1 MTTPPRS
8 PRTVGQRPG
17 SPRRAER
24 PVVARRAE
32 RAPAARRAALALALA
47 LAAAAPAACAPRGA
61 AAPSAAEAPLPA
73 AFGAALEAEIASSA
87 AAAPYLAAIEAA
99 VDAPGDEG
107 ALAAVLASL
116 DALVFGAGTAGGSAP
131 DASAIAFRSREA
143 LPEVAQRLQR
153 AWAFADVA
161 GRGAPAMPFLR
172 GAIAS
177 ALHRIALHVG
187 DEAAAAT
194 WSARRGCANEAALVG
209 PLDAAPLQSLAR
221 PSPVSSAPGAPLA
234 RSYPGIAPFARA
246 VSPIVVRADACAID
260 VDAVSA
266 LQGTRAVVVDLHNP
280 IAQRVSLALASS
292 SAAALE
298 VGGVLAL
305 QRDYAA
311 GGAQVTRLATVEAQ
325 PGTLRVVVRV
335 AQKGDGGAI
344 ELSAFGEN
352 GLPLRARAPR
362 PGAVASATAARPAAV
377 DLAPAPAPGGAPG
390 ERLGPAGV
398 EVAAAALLALGD
410 ARAAERLLDPGGDGR
425 LGLGAAPAPTAAP
438 APAAAP
444 RPPSS
449 AAPAPAAAPRPPSS
463 AAPRSPRLDLLY
475 ARAVRRVGDLPETK
489 VVERTRAAVERVLA
503 AWPASWEAR
512 LYRAELAE
520 RRGGQGEGT
529 MDALRELGVKV
540 APPQGPAG
548 PSAPVVPDADRMV
561 LAELAMVARRAGVTD
576 VAEAAYA
583 RLAAAAPG
591 SPLLAAVDDRVH
603 GRAGVDAVKAACG
616 GGLDRSGNACLGAL
630 LGASGDRAAVL
641 AEIQRLRRLRRAPDA
656 LRDVEL
662 RERVARGDLRGALAV
677 YDAMPPGERVMLE
690 ALGLAAGRGDGRAA
704 RGRLARDRATARD
717 APAAIGPISR
727 ALGLTPDPAPP
738 LEAEGRKL
746 VLEDQA
752 KAFLPGAAV
761 AVLRH
766 VERFTIAPD
775 GLVHYVTYDLRRVS
789 GTTDVAQGA
798 VAFGPLI
805 EGRGMPRLLRRR
817 IHKRDG
823 RILAPDAASNAAQ
836 EHTDLSQLEQGDYIE
851 QVTEGYALPG
861 DSGQLVIDT
870 WDLLPERTSVREA
883 AIEVRRPS
891 SLPLAVWSHPL
902 LGAAEER
909 VEGASKV
916 SVWRLKDQPPRRI
929 EDGVPRMEMGVGV
942 SLGTQ
947 TWSHVAA
954 AIDENLRALSDRDPF
969 MTRWA
974 REAAG
979 PERAPSPALL
989 ERVVAAAGKA
999 VKVAGGAEL
1008 SDFAALMAGGP
1019 QRTTAR
1025 AMIELGQGSRSWVV
1039 YRALRELGVRA
1050 DLAIAETEPFS
1061 SSADFPPHAGRFR
1074 HPLVIARLP
1083 GGDVWI
1089 DADVEGPP
1097 LPPGRISPEL
1107 RGRAAMLPAGEL
1119 VTVAG
1124 TSGETGDEV
1133 DLRLAVDAQG
1143 NATGSF
1149 TILLHGR
1156 AAQALSEAFETVVG
1170 TARREMLRSVVLG
1183 WLPWADVEDVVVS
1196 STEGSWEVALRAAVT
1211 IHGFARPEGKDA
1223 AAWTLPGLEP
1233 VHLAFPRSFAG
1244 TLGATYASRG
1254 ARKSALA
1261 IETALQYHV
1270 RRRIELPEGYAVARA
1285 PEGVRVEHA
1294 GLEASRKGSYGAV
1307 IEEDFAL
1314 SLPTG
1319 TVSTDE
1325 YKAFV
1330 ERVQAVD
1337 SGFMAGIRVAR
1348 PAQPGGGAKA
1358 GAATGA
1364 PKAGA
1369 ATGAPKAGSAAG
1381 AARPQGSEKKP

>member
-1 MTTPPRS
+1 MTTPPQS
-8 PRTVGQRPG
+8 PTNVGQRPG
-17 SPRRAER
+17 SPRRAG
-24 PVVARRAE
+24 RASL
-32 RAPAARRAALALALA
+32 ARRAALGLALA
-47 LAAAAPAACAPRGA
+47 LAGAAPAACAPRGA
-61 AAPSAAEAPLPA
+61 AAPSAVEAPLPA

-107 ALAAVLASL
+107 ALATAVASL

-143 LPEVAQRLQR
+143 LPEVARRLQR
-153 AWAFADVA
+153 AWAFADVS
-161 GRGAPAMPFLR
+161 GRGAPEMPFLR
-172 GAIAS
+172 GALAS

-209 PLDAAPLQSLAR
+209 PLDAAPLQSLTR
-221 PSPVSSAPGAPLA
+221 PSPVSSAKGAPLA
-234 RSYPGIAPFARA
+234 RSYPGIAPFATA

-280 IAQRVSLALASS
+280 VAQRVSLALASS

-298 VGGVLAL
+298 VGGVPAL
-305 QRDYAA
+305 HRDYAA
-311 GGAQVTRLATVEAQ
+311 GGAQVTRFATVEAQ

-335 AQKGDGGAI
+335 AQKRDGGAI

-362 PGAVASATAARPAAV
+362 PGAAATSTAARPAAV
-377 DLAPAPAPGGAPG
+377 SVVPAPSAPG
-390 ERLGPAGV
+390 ERLGPAAV

-410 ARAAERLLDPGGDGR
+410 ARAAERLLDPEGDGR
-425 LGLGAAPAPTAAP
+425 LDQGGAP
-438 APAAAP
+438 APASASSPRAAP
-444 RPPSS
+444 
-449 AAPAPAAAPRPPSS
+449 

-489 VVERTRAAVERVLA
+489 VVERTRAAVDRALA

-529 MDALRELGVKV
+529 MDALRELGVRV
-540 APPQGPAG
+540 APPTGPSG
-548 PSAPVVPDADRMV
+548 PSAPAVPDADRMV
-561 LAELAMVARRAGVTD
+561 LAELAMVAHRAGVTD

-591 SPLLAAVDDRVH
+591 SALLAAVDDRVH

-616 GGLDRSGNACLGAL
+616 GGLDRSGNACLAAL

-690 ALGLAAGRGDGRAA
+690 ALGLAAGRGDVRAA

-717 APAAIGPISR
+717 APAALGPISR

-836 EHTDLSQLEQGDYIE
+836 EHSDLSQLEQGDYIE

-883 AIEVRRPS
+883 TIEVRRPS

-909 VEGASKV
+909 AEGASTV
-916 SVWRLKDQPPRRI
+916 SVWRIQDQPPRRM
-929 EDGVPRMEMGVGV
+929 EDGVPQVEMGVGV

-947 TWSHVAA
+947 TWGHVAA
-954 AIDENLRALSDRDPF
+954 AIDENLRALSDRDPY

-999 VKVAGGAEL
+999 LKVAGGAEL

-1107 RGRAAMLPAGEL
+1107 RGRAAMLPGGEL

-1133 DLRLAVDAQG
+1133 DLRLAVDAHG
-1143 NATGSF
+1143 NASGSF

-1156 AAQALSEAFETVVG
+1156 SAQALSEAFETVVG
-1170 TARREMLRSVVLG
+1170 TARREMLRGVVLG
-1183 WLPWADVEDVVVS
+1183 WLPWADVEDVAVS

-1233 VHLAFPRSFAG
+1233 VHLVFPRAFAG

-1254 ARKSALA
+1254 ARKSALS

-1270 RRRIELPEGYAVARA
+1270 RRRIELPEGYAVQRA

-1294 GLEASRKGSYGAV
+1294 GLEASRKGSYGAA

-1319 TVSTDE
+1319 TVSADE

-1330 ERVQAVD
+1330 GRVQAVD

-1348 PAQPGGGAKA
+1348 PAPAGG
-1358 GAATGA
+1358 GA
-1364 PKAGA
+1364 PKAAGRGPAQPQGA
-1369 ATGAPKAGSAAG
+1369 EK
-1381 AARPQGSEKKP
+1381 RPQGAEKKP

>member
-1 MTTPPRS
+1 MTTHPRS
-8 PRTVGQRPG
+8 PRSGGQRPG
-17 SPRRAER
+17 SPRLAER
-24 PVVARRAE
+24 PLVARR
-32 RAPAARRAALALALA
+32 PLLVARRAALALPLA

-61 AAPSAAEAPLPA
+61 ASPLPADAPLPA
-73 AFGAALEAEIASSA
+73 AFSAALEAEITSSA
-87 AAAPYLAAIEAA
+87 AAAPYLDALDRAVEAPS
-99 VDAPGDEG
+99 DDG
-107 ALAAVLASL
+107 ALATVIASL
-116 DALVFGAGTAGGSAP
+116 DALVFGAGTAGGPDP
-131 DASAIAFRSREA
+131 DAAAIAFRSREA
-143 LPEVAQRLQR
+143 LPEVARRLQR
-153 AWAFADVA
+153 AWAFADVD
-161 GRGAPAMPFLR
+161 GRGAPEMPFVR
-172 GAIAS
+172 GALAS
-177 ALHRIALHVG
+177 ALHRVALFVG

-194 WSARRGCANEAALVG
+194 WSARRGCAGEAALVG
-209 PLDAAPLQSLAR
+209 PLDAAPLHGLAR

-234 RSYPGIAPFARA
+234 RAYPGLAPFAQSA
-246 VSPIVVRADACAID
+246 SPIVVRADACAID
-260 VDAVSA
+260 IDAVSA

-292 SAAALE
+292 SAAVLE
-298 VGGVLAL
+298 VGGVPAL
-305 QRDYAA
+305 HRDYAA
-311 GGAQVTRLATVEAQ
+311 GGAQVTRFATVEAQ

-335 AQKGDGGAI
+335 AQKGDGDAI
-344 ELSAFGEN
+344 ELTAWGEN

-362 PGAVASATAARPAAV
+362 PGAAATASASRPAAV
-377 DLAPAPAPGGAPG
+377 SLALASRGAADQRP
-390 ERLGPAGV
+390 GPANV

-410 ARAAERLLDPGGDGR
+410 ARAAEHLLDPDGDGR
-425 LGLGAAPAPTAAP
+425 LHQSDARP
-438 APAAAP
+438 PAAAP
-444 RPPSS
+444 PP
-449 AAPAPAAAPRPPSS
+449 ATAV
-463 AAPRSPRLDLLY
+463 PRSPRLDLLY
-475 ARAVRRVGDLPETK
+475 ARAIRRVGDLPEAE

-512 LYRAELAE
+512 LYKAELAE
-520 RRGGQGEGT
+520 RRGGRGEGT
-529 MDALRELGVKV
+529 MDALRELGVRV
-540 APPQGPAG
+540 APPGLAG
-548 PSAPVVPDADRMV
+548 PSAPAVADADRMV
-561 LAELAMVARRAGVTD
+561 LAELAVAARRANVTD

-583 RLAAAAPG
+583 KLAAAAPG
-591 SPLLAAVDDRVH
+591 STLLAVVDDRIH
-603 GRAGVDAVKAACG
+603 GRAGVDAVKAACE
-616 GGLDRSGNACLGAL
+616 GGLDRSSAACLGAL
-630 LGASGDRAAVL
+630 LDASDRDAVL
-641 AEIQRLRRLRRAPDA
+641 AEIKRLRRLRRAPDA
-656 LRDVEL
+656 LREVEL

-677 YDAMPPGERVMLE
+677 YDAMPPGQRAMLE
-690 ALGLAAGRGDGRAA
+690 ALGLAAGRGDARAV
-704 RGRLARDRATARD
+704 RGRLARDRTTARD
-717 APAAIGPISR
+717 TPAGIGPITR
-727 ALGLTPDPAPP
+727 ALGLAPDPAPA

-746 VLEDQA
+746 VLEDQK
-752 KAFLPGAAV
+752 KAFLPGAAT

-766 VERFTIAPD
+766 VERFTISPD

-798 VAFGPLI
+798 ATYGPLI
-805 EGRGMPRLLRRR
+805 EGRAMPRLLRRR

-836 EHTDLSQLEQGDYIE
+836 DQSDLSQLEQGDYVE
-851 QVTEGYALPG
+851 QVTEGHALPG
-861 DSGQLVIDT
+861 DGGQLVIDT

-883 AIEVRRPS
+883 TIEVSRPT
-891 SLPLAVWSHPL
+891 SLPLALWSHPL
-902 LGAAEER
+902 LGAAEQR
-909 VEGASKV
+909 AEGASTIN
-916 SVWRLKDQPPRRI
+916 VWRIKDQPPRRM
-929 EDGVPRMEMGVGV
+929 EDGVPRVEMGVGV

-947 TWSHVAA
+947 TWGHVAA
-954 AIDENLRALSDRDPF
+954 ALDENIRALEDRDPT

-979 PERAPSPALL
+979 ADRTPSPALL
-989 ERVVAAAGKA
+989 DRVVAAAGKA

-1008 SDFAALMAGGP
+1008 SDMAALLGGGP

-1107 RGRAAMLPAGEL
+1107 RGRAAMLPSGEL

-1133 DLRLAVDAQG
+1133 DLRLTVDAQG
-1143 NATGSF
+1143 NAAGTF

-1170 TARREMLRSVVLG
+1170 TARREMLRGVVLG

-1196 STEGSWEVALRAAVT
+1196 STEGSWEVALRATVT
-1211 IHGFARPEGKDA
+1211 IHGFAQPVGKDA

-1233 VHLAFPRSFAG
+1233 VHLVFPRAYTS
-1244 TLGATYASRG
+1244 TLGASYASRG

-1294 GLEASRKGSYGAV
+1294 GLAASRKGSYGAA

-1319 TVSTDE
+1319 TVSIDE

-1348 PAQPGGGAKA
+1348 PAAPARPSGGAQGP
-1358 GAATGA
+1358 GAVRG
-1364 PKAGA
+1364 G
-1369 ATGAPKAGSAAG
+1369 
-1381 AARPQGSEKKP
+1381 ARPQAPEKKP

>member
-1 MTTPPRS
+1 MTTQPRS
-8 PRTVGQRPG
+8 PRNVGQRATSPR
-17 SPRRAER
+17 SPRRAGCA
-24 PVVARRAE
+24 PVARQAE
-32 RAPAARRAALALALA
+32 CAPVARQAGCAPVARQAALALALA
-47 LAAAAPAACAPRGA
+47 LAGAAPAACAPRGA
-61 AAPSAAEAPLPA
+61 AAPAAVEAPLPA

-87 AAAPYLAAIEAA
+87 AAAPYLAAIERA
-99 VDAPGDEG
+99 VDAPSDEG
-107 ALAAVLASL
+107 ALATVIASL
-116 DALVFGAGTAGGSAP
+116 DALVFGAGTASGPAP

-143 LPEVAQRLQR
+143 LPEVTRRLQR

-161 GRGAPAMPFLR
+161 GRGAPEMPFVR
-172 GAIAS
+172 GALAA

-194 WSARRGCANEAALVG
+194 WSARRGCAGEAALVG
-209 PLDAAPLQSLAR
+209 PLDPTPLQSLAR

-246 VSPIVVRADACAID
+246 TSPIVVRADACAIP

-292 SAAALE
+292 SAAVLE

-335 AQKGDGGAI
+335 AQKGDGSDV
-344 ELSAFGEN
+344 ELSAWGEN

-362 PGAVASATAARPAAV
+362 PGAAASATAARPAAV
-377 DLAPAPAPGGAPG
+377 SLVPAPAAGGAPG
-390 ERLGPAGV
+390 DRLGPAGV
-398 EVAAAALLALGD
+398 DVAAAALLALGD
-410 ARAAERLLDPGGDGR
+410 ARAAEHLLDPDGDGR
-425 LGLGAAPAPTAAP
+425 LRQGGA
-438 APAAAP
+438 
-444 RPPSS
+444 PSS
-449 AAPAPAAAPRPPSS
+449 ASAPAS
-463 AAPRSPRLDLLY
+463 APRSSPASAPPSPRHDLLY
-475 ARAVRRVGDLPETK
+475 ARAIRRVGDLPETK

-540 APPQGPAG
+540 APPGPAG
-548 PSAPVVPDADRMV
+548 PSAPGVADADRMV
-561 LAELAMVARRAGVTD
+561 LAELAVTARRAGVTD
-576 VAEAAYA
+576 VAEAAYE

-591 SPLLAAVDDRVH
+591 SALLAAVDDRIH

-616 GGLDRSGNACLGAL
+616 GGLDRSSNACLGAL
-630 LGASGDRAAVL
+630 LGASDRPAVL
-641 AEIQRLRRLRRAPDA
+641 AEIQRLRRLRRAPGA
-656 LRDVEL
+656 LREVEL

-690 ALGLAAGRGDGRAA
+690 ALGLAAGRGDGRAV
-704 RGRLARDRATARD
+704 RGRLARDRMTARD
-717 APAAIGPISR
+717 AAAGIGPISR

-738 LEAEGRKL
+738 LEVEGRKL

-752 KAFLPGAAV
+752 KAFLPGAAT

-766 VERFTIAPD
+766 VERFTISPD

-798 VAFGPLI
+798 VAYGPLI
-805 EGRGMPRLLRRR
+805 EGRGMARLLRRR

-836 EHTDLSQLEQGDYIE
+836 EHSDLSQLEQGDYVE
-851 QVTEGYALPG
+851 QITEGYALPG
-861 DSGQLVIDT
+861 DGGQLVIDT

-883 AIEVRRPS
+883 TIEVRRPS

-916 SVWRLKDQPPRRI
+916 SVWRIKDQPPRRI

-954 AIDENLRALSDRDPF
+954 AIDENLRALSDRDPT

-1008 SDFAALMAGGP
+1008 SDFAALMGGGP

-1025 AMIELGQGSRSWVV
+1025 TMIELGQGSRSWVV

-1061 SSADFPPHAGRFR
+1061 SSAEFPPHAGRFR

-1107 RGRAAMLPAGEL
+1107 RGRAAMLPGGEL

-1133 DLRLAVDAQG
+1133 DLRLTVNVQG
-1143 NATGSF
+1143 NASGSF

-1170 TARREMLRSVVLG
+1170 TARREMLRGVVLG
-1183 WLPWADVEDVVVS
+1183 WLPWADVEDVTVS

-1233 VHLAFPRSFAG
+1233 VHLVFPRAFTG

-1270 RRRIELPEGYAVARA
+1270 RRRIELPEGYAVLRA

-1294 GLEASRKGSYGAV
+1294 GLAASRKGSYGAV
-1307 IEEDFAL
+1307 IEEDFAM

-1348 PAQPGGGAKA
+1348 PAPPASGAQK
-1358 GAATGA
+1358 
-1364 PKAGA
+1364 P
-1369 ATGAPKAGSAAG
+1369 
-1381 AARPQGSEKKP
+1381 AARPQGPEKKP

>member
-1 MTTPPRS
+1 MTTEPRS
-8 PRTVGQRPG
+8 TTNAGQRAA
-17 SPRRAER
+17 SPRRAGR
-24 PVVARRAE
+24 VVVAARRAGG
-32 RAPAARRAALALALA
+32 RAALALAAA
-47 LAAAAPAACAPRGA
+47 LAGAAPAACAPRGA
-61 AAPSAAEAPLPA
+61 AAPIAAAEAPLPA
-73 AFGAALEAEIASSA
+73 AFAAALEAEIASSA
-87 AAAPYLAAIEAA
+87 AAAPYLDALERA
-99 VDAPGDEG
+99 VDAPGDAG

-116 DALVFGAGTAGGSAP
+116 DALVFGAGTAGGP
-131 DASAIAFRSREA
+131 DPAASAIAFRSREA
-143 LPEVAQRLQR
+143 LPEVARRLQR

-161 GRGAPAMPFLR
+161 GRGAPEMPFVR
-172 GAIAS
+172 GALAS
-177 ALHRIALHVG
+177 ALHRVALFIG

-194 WSARRGCANEAALVG
+194 WGARRGCANEAALVG
-209 PLDAAPLQSLAR
+209 PLDAAPLQSLDR

-234 RSYPGIAPFARA
+234 RSYPGVAPFSPS

-260 VDAVSA
+260 IDAVSA

-280 IAQRVSLALASS
+280 VAQRVSLALASA

-298 VGGVLAL
+298 VGGVPAL
-305 QRDYAA
+305 QREYAA
-311 GGAQVTRLATVEAQ
+311 GGGQVTRLATVEAQ

-335 AQKGDGGAI
+335 AQKGDGSSI
-344 ELSAFGEN
+344 ELTAWGEN

-362 PGAVASATAARPAAV
+362 PGAAATATAARPAAV
-377 DLAPAPAPGGAPG
+377 RLTPGPG
-390 ERLGPAGV
+390 SGPAAV

-410 ARAAERLLDPGGDGR
+410 ARAAEHLLDPAADGRSGDG
-425 LGLGAAPAPTAAP
+425 A
-438 APAAAP
+438 AAAP
-444 RPPSS
+444 RR
-449 AAPAPAAAPRPPSS
+449 PRH
-463 AAPRSPRLDLLY
+463 DLLY
-475 ARAVRRVGDLPETK
+475 ARAIRRVGDLPEAE
-489 VVERTRAAVERVLA
+489 VVERTRAALERVLA

-512 LYRAELAE
+512 LYEAELAE

-540 APPQGPAG
+540 APPGPGG
-548 PSAPVVPDADRMV
+548 PSAPAAPDADRMV
-561 LAELAMVARRAGVTD
+561 LAELAATARRAGVTD

-583 RLAAAAPG
+583 KLAAAAPG
-591 SPLLAAVDDRVH
+591 SALLAAVDHRIH
-603 GRAGVDAVKAACG
+603 GRVGADAVKAACG
-616 GGLDRSGNACLGAL
+616 GGLDRSSTACLGAL
-630 LGASGDRAAVL
+630 LDASDRDAVL
-641 AEIQRLRRLRRAPDA
+641 AEIARLRRLRRAPGA
-656 LRDVEL
+656 LREVEL

-677 YDAMPPGERVMLE
+677 YDAMPPGDRVMLE
-690 ALGLAAGRGDGRAA
+690 ALGLAAGRGDVRAA

-717 APAAIGPISR
+717 APGGIGPITR
-727 ALGLTPDPAPP
+727 ALGLAPDPAPP

-752 KAFLPGAAV
+752 KAFLPGAAT

-766 VERFTIAPD
+766 VERFTISPD

-798 VAFGPLI
+798 VAYGPFI
-805 EGRGMPRLLRRR
+805 EGRAATRLLRRR

-823 RILAPDAASNAAQ
+823 RILAPDAAANAAQ
-836 EHTDLSQLEQGDYIE
+836 DHSDLSQLEQGDYVE
-851 QVTEGYALPG
+851 QITEGYALPG
-861 DSGQLVIDT
+861 DAGQLVIDT

-883 AIEVRRPS
+883 EIEVRRPS
-891 SLPLAVWSHPL
+891 SLRLAIWSHPL
-902 LGAAEER
+902 LGAAEQR
-909 VEGASKV
+909 AEGASTV
-916 SVWRLKDQPPRRI
+916 SVWRIKDQPPRRM
-929 EDGVPRMEMGVGV
+929 EDGVPRVEMGVGV

-947 TWSHVAA
+947 TWGHVAA
-954 AIDENLRALSDRDPF
+954 SIDENVRALSDRDPY

-999 VKVAGGAEL
+999 IKVAGGAEL
-1008 SDFAALMAGGP
+1008 SDMAAFFGGGP

-1025 AMIELGQGSRSWVV
+1025 AMIELGQGSRSWVI

-1061 SSADFPPHAGRFR
+1061 SSADFPPRAGRFR

-1107 RGRAAMLPAGEL
+1107 RGRAALTPGGEL

-1133 DLRLAVDAQG
+1133 DLRLTVDAQG
-1143 NATGSF
+1143 NATGTF

-1170 TARREMLRSVVLG
+1170 TARREMLRGVVLG
-1183 WLPWADVEDVVVS
+1183 WLPWADVEDVAVS

-1233 VHLAFPRSFAG
+1233 VHLVFPRAFTG

-1270 RRRIELPEGYAVARA
+1270 RRRIELPEGHAVARA

-1294 GLEASRKGSYGAV
+1294 GLTASRKGSYGAV

-1319 TVSTDE
+1319 TVAADE

-1348 PAQPGGGAKA
+1348 PAPPAS
-1358 GAATGA
+1358 GA
-1364 PKAGA
+1364 PKAGG
-1369 ATGAPKAGSAAG
+1369 GAP
-1381 AARPQGSEKKP
+1381 RPPASEKKP

>member
-1 MTTPPRS
+1 MTTEPRSTTNAGQRAAGPRS
-8 PRTVGQRPG
+8 PRRGARALVGG
-17 SPRRAER
+17 
-24 PVVARRAE
+24 
-32 RAPAARRAALALALA
+32 RAALALAVA
-47 LAAAAPAACAPRGA
+47 LAGAAPAGCAPRGA
-61 AAPSAAEAPLPA
+61 ASPLAVEAPLPA
-73 AFGAALEAEIASSA
+73 AFAAALEAEIASSA
-87 AAAPYLAAIEAA
+87 AAAPYLDALERA
-99 VDAPGDEG
+99 VDAPSDAG
-107 ALAAVLASL
+107 ALATVIAST
-116 DALVFGAGTAGGSAP
+116 DALVFGAGTAGGP
-131 DASAIAFRSREA
+131 DPGASAIAFRSREA
-143 LPEVAQRLQR
+143 LPEVARRLQR

-161 GRGAPAMPFLR
+161 GRGAPEMPFVR
-172 GAIAS
+172 GTLAS
-177 ALHRIALHVG
+177 ALHRIALFVG

-194 WSARRGCANEAALVG
+194 WSARRGCAGEAALVG

-221 PSPVSSAPGAPLA
+221 PSPVSSAPGAALA
-234 RSYPGIAPFARA
+234 RSYPGIAPFAPSA
-246 VSPIVVRADACAID
+246 SPIVVRADACAID

-280 IAQRVSLALASS
+280 VAQRVSLALASG

-298 VGGVLAL
+298 VGGVRAL
-305 QRDYAA
+305 ERDYAA
-311 GGAQVTRLATVEAQ
+311 GGGLVTRFATVEAQ

-335 AQKGDGGAI
+335 AQKGDGSFI
-344 ELSAFGEN
+344 ELSAWGEN

-362 PGAVASATAARPAAV
+362 PGAAATATAARPSAV
-377 DLAPAPAPGGAPG
+377 RLAPPPGG
-390 ERLGPAGV
+390 GPASV

-410 ARAAERLLDPGGDGR
+410 ARAAEHLLDPAGDGPSGDGAAR
-425 LGLGAAPAPTAAP
+425 GHAATAPARAQAAPASPAAAPAPRR
-438 APAAAP
+438 P
-444 RPPSS
+444 RH
-449 AAPAPAAAPRPPSS
+449 
-463 AAPRSPRLDLLY
+463 DLLY
-475 ARAVRRVGDLPETK
+475 ARAIRRVGDLPETE
-489 VVERTRAAVERVLA
+489 VVERIRAALERVLA

-512 LYRAELAE
+512 LYEAELAE

-540 APPQGPAG
+540 APPGPGGAVR
-548 PSAPVVPDADRMV
+548 APGVPDADRMV
-561 LAELAMVARRAGVTD
+561 LAGLAVTARRAAVTD

-583 RLAAAAPG
+583 KLAAAAPG
-591 SPLLAAVDDRVH
+591 SALLAAVDDRIH
-603 GRAGVDAVKAACG
+603 GRVGVDAVKAACE
-616 GGLDRSGNACLGAL
+616 GGLDRSSTACLGAL
-630 LGASGDRAAVL
+630 LDVSDRAAVL
-641 AEIQRLRRLRRAPDA
+641 AEITRLRRLRRAPDA
-656 LRDVEL
+656 LREVEL

-677 YDAMPPGERVMLE
+677 YDAMPPGDRVMLE
-690 ALGLAAGRGDGRAA
+690 ALGLAAGRGDVRAV
-704 RGRLARDRATARD
+704 RGRLARDRTTARD
-717 APAAIGPISR
+717 TPAGIGPITR
-727 ALGLTPDPAPP
+727 ALGLTPDPAPA

-752 KAFLPGAAV
+752 KAFLPGAAT

-766 VERFTIAPD
+766 VERFTISPD

-798 VAFGPLI
+798 VAYGPLI
-805 EGRGMPRLLRRR
+805 EGRGAARLLRRR

-823 RILAPDAASNAAQ
+823 RILAPDAAANAAQ
-836 EHTDLSQLEQGDYIE
+836 EHSDLSQLEQGDYVE

-883 AIEVRRPS
+883 EIEVRRPS
-891 SLPLAVWSHPL
+891 SLRLAVWSHPL
-902 LGAAEER
+902 LGAAEQR
-909 VEGASKV
+909 AEGASTV
-916 SVWRLKDQPPRRI
+916 SVWRIKDQPPRRM
-929 EDGVPRMEMGVGV
+929 EDGVPRVEMGVGV

-947 TWSHVAA
+947 TWGHVAA
-954 AIDENLRALSDRDPF
+954 AIDENLRALLDRDPY

-1008 SDFAALMAGGP
+1008 SDMAALLGGGP

-1025 AMIELGQGSRSWVV
+1025 AMIELGQGSRSWVI

-1061 SSADFPPHAGRFR
+1061 SSADFPPHAGRFQ

-1097 LPPGRISPEL
+1097 LPPGRISPER
-1107 RGRAAMLPAGEL
+1107 RGRAAMLPGGEL

-1133 DLRLAVDAQG
+1133 DLRLTVDEQG
-1143 NATGSF
+1143 NAAGTF

-1170 TARREMLRSVVLG
+1170 TARREMLRGVVLG
-1183 WLPWADVEDVVVS
+1183 WLPWADVEDVTVS

-1233 VHLAFPRSFAG
+1233 VHLVFPRAFTG

-1270 RRRIELPEGYAVARA
+1270 RRRIELPAGHAVARA
-1285 PEGVRVEHA
+1285 PEGVRVEDA
-1294 GLEASRKGSYGAV
+1294 GLTASRKGSYGAV

-1319 TVSTDE
+1319 TVATDA
-1325 YKAFV
+1325 YRAFV

-1348 PAQPGGGAKA
+1348 PA
-1358 GAATGA
+1358 GAAGTA
-1364 PKAGA
+1364 K
-1369 ATGAPKAGSAAG
+1369 AAG
-1381 AARPQGSEKKP
+1381 AAGTARPPGDAQKPGAGRGGAASPQKPEKKP

>member
-1 MTTPPRS
+1 MTTHPRS
-8 PRTVGQRPG
+8 PTSAGQRPG
-17 SPRRAER
+17 SPRPAER
-24 PVVARRAE
+24 PLVARR
-32 RAPAARRAALALALA
+32 PLLVARRAALALTLA

-61 AAPSAAEAPLPA
+61 ASPLPADAPLPA
-73 AFGAALEAEIASSA
+73 AFSAALEAEITSSA
-87 AAAPYLAAIEAA
+87 AAAPYLDALDRA
-99 VDAPGDEG
+99 VDAPSDDG
-107 ALAAVLASL
+107 ALATVIASL
-116 DALVFGAGTAGGSAP
+116 DALVFGAGTAGGPDP
-131 DASAIAFRSREA
+131 DAAAIAFRSREA
-143 LPEVAQRLQR
+143 LPEVARRLQR
-153 AWAFADVA
+153 AWAFADVS
-161 GRGAPAMPFLR
+161 GRGAPEMPFVR
-172 GAIAS
+172 GALAG
-177 ALHRIALHVG
+177 ALHRIALFIG

-194 WSARRGCANEAALVG
+194 WSARRGCAGEAAIVG
-209 PLDAAPLQSLAR
+209 PLDAAPLHGLAR

-234 RSYPGIAPFARA
+234 RAYPGLAPFAQSA
-246 VSPIVVRADACAID
+246 SPIVVRADACAID
-260 VDAVSA
+260 IDAVSA

-292 SAAALE
+292 SAAVLE
-298 VGGVLAL
+298 VGGVPAL

-311 GGAQVTRLATVEAQ
+311 GGAQVTRFATVEAQ

-335 AQKGDGGAI
+335 AQKGDGDAI
-344 ELSAFGEN
+344 ELTAWGEN

-362 PGAVASATAARPAAV
+362 PGAAATASASRPAAV
-377 DLAPAPAPGGAPG
+377 SLAPAASSSGAAGQRPGA
-390 ERLGPAGV
+390 ASI

-410 ARAAERLLDPGGDGR
+410 ARTAEHLLDPDGDGR
-425 LGLGAAPAPTAAP
+425 LHQSDA
-438 APAAAP
+438 
-444 RPPSS
+444 
-449 AAPAPAAAPRPPSS
+449 
-463 AAPRSPRLDLLY
+463 RSPRLDLLY
-475 ARAVRRVGDLPETK
+475 ARAIRRVGDLPEAE
-489 VVERTRAAVERVLA
+489 VVERIRAAVDRVLA

-512 LYRAELAE
+512 LYKAELAE
-520 RRGGQGEGT
+520 RRGGRGEGT
-529 MDALRELGVKV
+529 MDALRELGVRV
-540 APPQGPAG
+540 APPGPTG
-548 PSAPVVPDADRMV
+548 PSAPTVADADRMV
-561 LAELAMVARRAGVTD
+561 LAELAAVAHRANVTD

-583 RLAAAAPG
+583 KLAAAAPG
-591 SPLLAAVDDRVH
+591 STLLAVVDYRIH
-603 GRAGVDAVKAACG
+603 GRAGVDAVKAACE
-616 GGLDRSGNACLGAL
+616 GGLDRSSAACLGAL
-630 LGASGDRAAVL
+630 LGASDRDAVL
-641 AEIQRLRRLRRAPDA
+641 AEIKRLRRLRRAPDA

-677 YDAMPPGERVMLE
+677 YDAIPPGQRAMLE
-690 ALGLAAGRGDGRAA
+690 ALGLAAGRGDARAV
-704 RGRLARDRATARD
+704 RGRLARDRTTARD
-717 APAAIGPISR
+717 TPAGIGPITR
-727 ALGLTPDPAPP
+727 ALGLAPDPAPA

-746 VLEDQA
+746 VLEDQQ
-752 KAFLPGAAV
+752 KAFLPGAAT

-766 VERFTIAPD
+766 VERFTISPD

-789 GTTDVAQGA
+789 GTTDVAQGTA
-798 VAFGPLI
+798 TYGPLI
-805 EGRGMPRLLRRR
+805 EGRAMPRLLRRR

-836 EHTDLSQLEQGDYIE
+836 DQSDLSQLEQGDYVE

-861 DSGQLVIDT
+861 DGGQLVIDT

-883 AIEVRRPS
+883 TIEVSRPT
-891 SLPLAVWSHPL
+891 SLPLALWSHPL
-902 LGAAEER
+902 LGAAEQR
-909 VEGASKV
+909 AEGASTV
-916 SVWRLKDQPPRRI
+916 SVWRIKDQPPRRM
-929 EDGVPRMEMGVGV
+929 EDGVPRVEMGVGV

-947 TWSHVAA
+947 TWDHVAA
-954 AIDENLRALSDRDPF
+954 ALDENIRALEDRDPT

-979 PERAPSPALL
+979 ADRTPSPALL

-1008 SDFAALMAGGP
+1008 SDMAALLGGGP

-1107 RGRAAMLPAGEL
+1107 RGRAAMLPSGEL

-1133 DLRLAVDAQG
+1133 DLRLTVDAQG
-1143 NATGSF
+1143 NATGTF

-1170 TARREMLRSVVLG
+1170 TARREMLRGVVLG

-1211 IHGFARPEGKDA
+1211 IHGFAQPAGKDA

-1233 VHLAFPRSFAG
+1233 VHLVFPRAYTS
-1244 TLGATYASRG
+1244 TLGASYASRG

-1294 GLEASRKGSYGAV
+1294 GLAASRKGSYGAA

-1319 TVSTDE
+1319 TVSIDE

-1348 PAQPGGGAKA
+1348 PAAPTRQARTSDGAQGPGAVRGGARQQ
-1358 GAATGA
+1358 A
-1364 PKAGA
+1364 P
-1369 ATGAPKAGSAAG
+1369 
-1381 AARPQGSEKKP
+1381 EKKP

>member
-1 MTTPPRS
+1 MTTEPRSTRNVGQRAASTRS
-8 PRTVGQRPG
+8 PRRGGP
-17 SPRRAER
+17 A
-24 PVVARRAE
+24 PV
-32 RAPAARRAALALALA
+32 ARRAALALALA
-47 LAAAAPAACAPRGA
+47 LAAAAPAGCAPRGA
-61 AAPSAAEAPLPA
+61 ASPLAAEAPLPA
-73 AFGAALEAEIASSA
+73 AFAAAMEAEIASSA
-87 AAAPYLAAIEAA
+87 AAAPYLDAIERAL
-99 VDAPGDEG
+99 DAPGDEG
-107 ALAAVLASL
+107 ALATVIASL
-116 DALVFGAGTAGGSAP
+116 DALVFGAGTASGPDP

-143 LPEVAQRLQR
+143 LPEVARRLQR

-161 GRGAPAMPFLR
+161 GRGERALPFMRSAL
-172 GAIAS
+172 AS
-177 ALHRIALHVG
+177 ALHRVALHVG

-194 WSARRGCANEAALVG
+194 WGARRGCAGEAALVG
-209 PLDAAPLQSLAR
+209 PLDPAPLQSLAR

-234 RSYPGIAPFARA
+234 RAYPGIAPFAA
-246 VSPIVVRADACAID
+246 SASPIVVRADACAID
-260 VDAVSA
+260 IDAVSA

-280 IAQRVSLALASS
+280 VAQRVSLALASS
-292 SAAALE
+292 SAAVLE
-298 VGGVLAL
+298 VGGVTAI
-305 QRDYAA
+305 QRDYAS
-311 GGAQVTRLATVEAQ
+311 GGAQVTRLATVDAQ

-344 ELSAFGEN
+344 ELGAWGEN

-362 PGAVASATAARPAAV
+362 PGAAATAAASQPAPV
-377 DLAPAPAPGGAPG
+377 DLAPAPRG
-390 ERLGPAGV
+390 GPAAV

-410 ARAAERLLDPGGDGR
+410 ARAAEHLLDPAGDGPS
-425 LGLGAAPAPTAAP
+425 GDGAARGPAAP
-438 APAAAP
+438 NA
-444 RPPSS
+444 SS
-449 AAPAPAAAPRPPSS
+449 AAARAPR
-463 AAPRSPRLDLLY
+463 APRHDLLY
-475 ARAVRRVGDLPETK
+475 ARAVRRVGDLPETQ
-489 VVERTRAAVERVLA
+489 VVERTRAALERVLA

-512 LYRAELAE
+512 LYEAELAE

-529 MDALRELGVKV
+529 MAALRELGVKV
-540 APPQGPAG
+540 APPGPG
-548 PSAPVVPDADRMV
+548 GLKAPAVPDADRMV
-561 LAELAMVARRAGVTD
+561 LAELATLARRAGVTD

-583 RLAAAAPG
+583 KLAAAAPG
-591 SPLLAAVDDRVH
+591 SALLATVDDRIH
-603 GRAGVDAVKAACG
+603 GRVGADAVKAACN

-630 LGASGDRAAVL
+630 LGASDRNAVL

-656 LRDVEL
+656 LRVVEL

-677 YDAMPPGERVMLE
+677 YDAMAPGERVMLE
-690 ALGLAAGRGDGRAA
+690 ALGLAAGRGDVRAA
-704 RGRLARDRATARD
+704 RGRLARDRTTARD
-717 APAAIGPISR
+717 TPAGIGPIAR

-752 KAFLPGAAV
+752 KAFLPGAAI

-766 VERFTIAPD
+766 VERFTISPD

-798 VAFGPLI
+798 VAYGPLI
-805 EGRGMPRLLRRR
+805 EGRGAARLLRRR

-836 EHTDLSQLEQGDYIE
+836 DHSDLSQLEQGDYVE

-883 AIEVRRPS
+883 EIEVRRPS
-891 SLPLAVWSHPL
+891 SLRLALWSHPL
-902 LGAAEER
+902 LGAAEQR
-909 VEGASKV
+909 TEGGSTV
-916 SVWRLKDQPPRRI
+916 SVWRIKDQPPRRI

-947 TWSHVAA
+947 TWGHVAA
-954 AIDENLRALSDRDPF
+954 AIDENLRALADRDPT

-1008 SDFAALMAGGP
+1008 SDMAALLGGGP

-1025 AMIELGQGSRSWVV
+1025 AMIELGQGSRSWVI

-1107 RGRAAMLPAGEL
+1107 RGRAAMLPGGEL

-1143 NATGSF
+1143 NASGTF

-1170 TARREMLRSVVLG
+1170 TARREMLRGVVLG

-1211 IHGFARPEGKDA
+1211 IHGFARPEGKDG

-1233 VHLAFPRSFAG
+1233 VHLVFPRAFTG

-1270 RRRIELPEGYAVARA
+1270 RRRIELPAGYAVARA
-1285 PEGVRVEHA
+1285 PEGVRVEDA
-1294 GLEASRKGSYGAV
+1294 GLAASRKGSYGAA

-1319 TVSTDE
+1319 TVAIDE
-1325 YKAFV
+1325 YRAFV

-1348 PAQPGGGAKA
+1348 PAQAPGGAQK
-1358 GAATGA
+1358 
-1364 PKAGA
+1364 P
-1369 ATGAPKAGSAAG
+1369 G
-1381 AARPQGSEKKP
+1381 AARGADSTQKPGAARGADSTQKPGAARGADSTQKPEKKP

>member
-1 MTTPPRS
+1 MTTEPRS
-8 PRTVGQRPG
+8 TTNAGQRAD
-17 SPRRAER
+17 SPRRVGR
-24 PVVARRAE
+24 GVVAARLGGGDRR
-32 RAPAARRAALALALA
+32 RRAALSLAAALAG
-47 LAAAAPAACAPRGA
+47 AAPAACAPRGA
-61 AAPSAAEAPLPA
+61 AAPIAAAEAPLPA
-73 AFGAALEAEIASSA
+73 AFAAALEAEIASSA
-87 AAAPYLAAIEAA
+87 AAAPYLDALERA
-99 VDAPGDEG
+99 VDAPGDAG
-107 ALAAVLASL
+107 ALATVLASL
-116 DALVFGAGTAGGSAP
+116 DALVFGAGTAGGP
-131 DASAIAFRSREA
+131 DPAAAAIAFRSRKA
-143 LPEVAQRLQR
+143 LPEVARRLQR

-161 GRGAPAMPFLR
+161 GRGAPEMPFVR
-172 GAIAS
+172 GALAS
-177 ALHRIALHVG
+177 ALHRVALFVG

-194 WSARRGCANEAALVG
+194 WGARRGCANEAALVG
-209 PLDAAPLQSLAR
+209 PLDATPLQSLDR

-234 RSYPGIAPFARA
+234 RSYPGIAPFSPSA
-246 VSPIVVRADACAID
+246 SPIVVRADACAID
-260 VDAVSA
+260 IDAVSA

-280 IAQRVSLALASS
+280 VAQRVSLALASA

-298 VGGVLAL
+298 VGGVPAL
-305 QRDYAA
+305 QREYAA
-311 GGAQVTRLATVEAQ
+311 GGGQVTRLATVEAQ

-335 AQKGDGGAI
+335 AQKGDGSSI
-344 ELSAFGEN
+344 ELTAWGEN

-362 PGAVASATAARPAAV
+362 PGAAATAAAARPAAV
-377 DLAPAPAPGGAPG
+377 SLTPRPGSGA
-390 ERLGPAGV
+390 AAV

-410 ARAAERLLDPGGDGR
+410 ARAAEHLLDPAADGRSGDG
-425 LGLGAAPAPTAAP
+425 AAHAQP
-438 APAAAP
+438 APAA
-444 RPPSS
+444 
-449 AAPAPAAAPRPPSS
+449 PAARRPRH
-463 AAPRSPRLDLLY
+463 DLLY
-475 ARAVRRVGDLPETK
+475 ARAIRRVGDLPEAE
-489 VVERTRAAVERVLA
+489 VVERTRAALERVLA

-512 LYRAELAE
+512 LYEAELAE

-540 APPQGPAG
+540 APPGPGG
-548 PSAPVVPDADRMV
+548 PGAPAVADADRMV
-561 LAELAMVARRAGVTD
+561 LAELAATARRAGVTD

-583 RLAAAAPG
+583 KLAAAAPG
-591 SPLLAAVDDRVH
+591 SALLAAVDDRIH
-603 GRAGVDAVKAACG
+603 GRVGTDAVKAACG
-616 GGLDRSGNACLGAL
+616 GGLDRSSTACLGAL
-630 LGASGDRAAVL
+630 LDAGDRDAVL
-641 AEIQRLRRLRRAPDA
+641 AEIARLRRLRRAPGA
-656 LRDVEL
+656 LREVEL

-677 YDAMPPGERVMLE
+677 YDAMPPGDRVMLE
-690 ALGLAAGRGDGRAA
+690 ALGLAAGRGDVRAA

-717 APAAIGPISR
+717 TPGGIGPITR
-727 ALGLTPDPAPP
+727 ALGLAPDPAPQ

-752 KAFLPGAAV
+752 KAFLPGAAT

-766 VERFTIAPD
+766 VERFTISPD

-798 VAFGPLI
+798 VAYGPFI
-805 EGRGMPRLLRRR
+805 EGRAAARLLRRR

-823 RILAPDAASNAAQ
+823 RVLAPDAAANAAQ
-836 EHTDLSQLEQGDYIE
+836 DHSDLSQLEQGDYVE
-851 QVTEGYALPG
+851 QITEGYALPG

-883 AIEVRRPS
+883 EIAVRRPS
-891 SLPLAVWSHPL
+891 SLRLAVWSHPL
-902 LGAAEER
+902 LGAAEQR
-909 VEGASKV
+909 AEGASTV
-916 SVWRLKDQPPRRI
+916 SVWRLKDQPPRRM
-929 EDGVPRMEMGVGV
+929 EDGVPRVEMGVGV

-947 TWSHVAA
+947 TWGHVAA
-954 AIDENLRALSDRDPF
+954 AIDENVRALSERDPY

-999 VKVAGGAEL
+999 IKVAGGAEL
-1008 SDFAALMAGGP
+1008 SDMAAFFGGGGP

-1025 AMIELGQGSRSWVV
+1025 AMIELGQGSRSWVI

-1074 HPLVIARLP
+1074 HPLVVARLP

-1107 RGRAAMLPAGEL
+1107 RGRAALTPGGEL

-1133 DLRLAVDAQG
+1133 DLRLTVDAEG
-1143 NATGSF
+1143 NAAGTF

-1170 TARREMLRSVVLG
+1170 TARREMLRGVVLG
-1183 WLPWADVEDVVVS
+1183 WLPWADVEDVAVS

-1233 VHLAFPRSFAG
+1233 VHLVFPRAFTG

-1270 RRRIELPEGYAVARA
+1270 RRRIELPEGHAVARA

-1294 GLEASRKGSYGAV
+1294 GLTASRKGSYGAV

-1319 TVSTDE
+1319 TVAADE

-1348 PAQPGGGAKA
+1348 PA
-1358 GAATGA
+1358 GAA
-1364 PKAGA
+1364 K
-1369 ATGAPKAGSAAG
+1369 AAG
-1381 AARPQGSEKKP
+1381 AARAPGAAGMTRPPGGAQEPGAGRGGAEGPQKPEKKP

>member
-1 MTTPPRS
+1 MTTHPRS
-8 PRTVGQRPG
+8 PRSGGQRPG
-17 SPRRAER
+17 SPRLAER
-24 PVVARRAE
+24 PLVARR
-32 RAPAARRAALALALA
+32 PLLVARRAALALPLA

-61 AAPSAAEAPLPA
+61 ASPLPADAPLPA
-73 AFGAALEAEIASSA
+73 AFSAALEAEITSSA
-87 AAAPYLAAIEAA
+87 AAAPYLDALDRA
-99 VDAPGDEG
+99 VGAPSEGG
-107 ALAAVLASL
+107 ALATVIASL
-116 DALVFGAGTAGGSAP
+116 DALVFGAGTAGGPDP
-131 DASAIAFRSREA
+131 DAAAIAFRSREA
-143 LPEVAQRLQR
+143 LPEVARRLQH
-153 AWAFADVA
+153 AWAFADVD
-161 GRGAPAMPFLR
+161 GRGAPEMPFVR
-172 GAIAS
+172 GALAS
-177 ALHRIALHVG
+177 ALHRIALFVG

-194 WSARRGCANEAALVG
+194 WSARRGCAGEAALVG
-209 PLDAAPLQSLAR
+209 PLDAAPLHGLAR

-234 RSYPGIAPFARA
+234 RAYPGLAPFAQSA
-246 VSPIVVRADACAID
+246 SPIVVRADACAID
-260 VDAVSA
+260 IDAVSA

-292 SAAALE
+292 SAAVLE
-298 VGGVLAL
+298 VGGVPAL
-305 QRDYAA
+305 HRDYAA

-335 AQKGDGGAI
+335 AQKGDGDAI
-344 ELSAFGEN
+344 ELTAWGEN

-362 PGAVASATAARPAAV
+362 PGAAATAAASRPAAV
-377 DLAPAPAPGGAPG
+377 SLAPASRGAADQRPGA
-390 ERLGPAGV
+390 ASV

-410 ARAAERLLDPGGDGR
+410 ARAAEHLLDPDGDG
-425 LGLGAAPAPTAAP
+425 GLRQSDARS
-438 APAAAP
+438 PAAAP
-444 RPPSS
+444 PP
-449 AAPAPAAAPRPPSS
+449 AAPAQRSPAAAPPPATAAQRSPAS
-463 AAPRSPRLDLLY
+463 PPPPATAAPRSPRLDLLY
-475 ARAVRRVGDLPETK
+475 ARAIRRVGDLPEAE
-489 VVERTRAAVERVLA
+489 VVERTRAAVDRVLA

-512 LYRAELAE
+512 LYKAELAE
-520 RRGGQGEGT
+520 RRGGRGEGT
-529 MDALRELGVKV
+529 MDALRELGVRV
-540 APPQGPAG
+540 APPGPAG
-548 PSAPVVPDADRMV
+548 LSAPAVADADRMV
-561 LAELAMVARRAGVTD
+561 LAELAVVARRANVTD

-583 RLAAAAPG
+583 KLAAAAPG
-591 SPLLAAVDDRVH
+591 STLLAVVDDRIH
-603 GRAGVDAVKAACG
+603 GRAGVDAVKAACE
-616 GGLDRSGNACLGAL
+616 GGLDRSSAACLGAL
-630 LGASGDRAAVL
+630 LDASDRDAVL
-641 AEIQRLRRLRRAPDA
+641 AEIKRLRRLRRAPDA
-656 LRDVEL
+656 LREVEL

-677 YDAMPPGERVMLE
+677 YDAMPPGQRAMLE
-690 ALGLAAGRGDGRAA
+690 ALGLAAGRGDARAV
-704 RGRLARDRATARD
+704 RGRLARDRTTARD
-717 APAAIGPISR
+717 TPAGIGPITR
-727 ALGLTPDPAPP
+727 ALGLAPDPAPA

-746 VLEDQA
+746 VLEDQQ
-752 KAFLPGAAV
+752 KAFLPGAAT

-766 VERFTIAPD
+766 VERFTISPD

-798 VAFGPLI
+798 ANYGPLI
-805 EGRGMPRLLRRR
+805 EGRAMPRLLRRR

-836 EHTDLSQLEQGDYIE
+836 DQSDLSQLEQGDYIE
-851 QVTEGYALPG
+851 QVTEGHALPG
-861 DSGQLVIDT
+861 DGGQLVIDT

-883 AIEVRRPS
+883 TIEVRRPA
-891 SLPLAVWSHPL
+891 SLPLALWSHPL
-902 LGAAEER
+902 LGAAEQR
-909 VEGASKV
+909 AEGASTV
-916 SVWRLKDQPPRRI
+916 SVWRIKDQPPRRM
-929 EDGVPRMEMGVGV
+929 EDGVPRVEMGVGV

-947 TWSHVAA
+947 TWAHVAA
-954 AIDENLRALSDRDPF
+954 ALDENVRALEDRDPY

-979 PERAPSPALL
+979 ADRTPSPALL

-1008 SDFAALMAGGP
+1008 SDMAAFLGGGP

-1107 RGRAAMLPAGEL
+1107 RGRAAMLPGGAL

-1133 DLRLAVDAQG
+1133 DLRLTVDAQG
-1143 NATGSF
+1143 NAAGTF

-1170 TARREMLRSVVLG
+1170 TARREMLRGVVLG

-1211 IHGFARPEGKDA
+1211 IHGFAQPVGKDG

-1233 VHLAFPRSFAG
+1233 VHLVFPRAYTS
-1244 TLGATYASRG
+1244 TLGASYASRG

-1294 GLEASRKGSYGAV
+1294 GLAASRKGSYGAA

-1319 TVSTDE
+1319 TVSIDE

-1348 PAQPGGGAKA
+1348 PAAPARQARTSDGAQAPGAVRGG
-1358 GAATGA
+1358 
-1364 PKAGA
+1364 
-1369 ATGAPKAGSAAG
+1369 
-1381 AARPQGSEKKP
+1381 ARPQAPEKKP

>member
-1 MTTPPRS
+1 MTTEPRS
-8 PRTVGQRPG
+8 TTNAGQRAA
-17 SPRRAER
+17 SPRRVGAG
-24 PVVARRAE
+24 VA
-32 RAPAARRAALALALA
+32 AARHAGVRRAALALAGVA
-47 LAAAAPAACAPRGA
+47 LAACAPRGA
-61 AAPSAAEAPLPA
+61 ASPIAAGEAPLPA
-73 AFGAALEAEIASSA
+73 AFAAALEAEIASSA
-87 AAAPYLAAIEAA
+87 AAAPYLDALERA
-99 VDAPGDEG
+99 VDAPGDAG
-107 ALAAVLASL
+107 ALATVLASL
-116 DALVFGAGTAGGSAP
+116 DALVFGVGTAGGP
-131 DASAIAFRSREA
+131 DPAASAIAFRSRQA
-143 LPEVAQRLQR
+143 LPEVASRLQR

-161 GRGAPAMPFLR
+161 GRGAPEMPFVR
-172 GAIAS
+172 GALAS
-177 ALHRIALHVG
+177 ALHRVALFVG

-194 WSARRGCANEAALVG
+194 WGARRGCANEAALVG
-209 PLDAAPLQSLAR
+209 PLDATPLQSLDR

-234 RSYPGIAPFARA
+234 RSYPGVAPFSPS

-260 VDAVSA
+260 IDAVSA

-280 IAQRVSLALASS
+280 VAQRVSLALASA
-292 SAAALE
+292 SAAVLE
-298 VGGVLAL
+298 VGGVPAL
-305 QRDYAA
+305 QREYAA
-311 GGAQVTRLATVEAQ
+311 GGGQVTRLATVEAQ

-335 AQKGDGGAI
+335 AQRGDGSSI
-344 ELSAFGEN
+344 ELTAWGEN

-362 PGAVASATAARPAAV
+362 PGAAATATAARPAAV
-377 DLAPAPAPGGAPG
+377 RLAPGPGS
-390 ERLGPAGV
+390 GPAAV

-410 ARAAERLLDPGGDGR
+410 ARAAEHLLDPAADGRSGDGAPR
-425 LGLGAAPAPTAAP
+425 AGASPAAPTSPAAASAPPAAPAS
-438 APAAAP
+438 PAAASA
-444 RPPSS
+444 PP
-449 AAPAPAAAPRPPSS
+449 ATPAPPAAVPAPRQ
-463 AAPRSPRLDLLY
+463 PRHDLLY
-475 ARAVRRVGDLPETK
+475 ARAIRRVGDLPETQ
-489 VVERTRAAVERVLA
+489 VVERTRAALERVLA

-512 LYRAELAE
+512 LYEAELAE

-529 MDALRELGVKV
+529 MDALRALGVKV
-540 APPQGPAG
+540 APPGPGG
-548 PSAPVVPDADRMV
+548 PSAPTVPDADRMV
-561 LAELAMVARRAGVTD
+561 LAELAVTARRAGVTD

-583 RLAAAAPG
+583 KLAAAAPG
-591 SPLLAAVDDRVH
+591 SALLAAVDDRIH
-603 GRAGVDAVKAACG
+603 GRVGADAVTAACA
-616 GGLDRSGNACLGAL
+616 GGLDRSSTACLSAL
-630 LGASGDRAAVL
+630 LDASDRDAVL
-641 AEIQRLRRLRRAPDA
+641 AEIARLRRLRRAPDA
-656 LRDVEL
+656 LREVEL

-677 YDAMPPGERVMLE
+677 YDAMPPGDRVMLE
-690 ALGLAAGRGDGRAA
+690 ALGLAAGRGNVRAA
-704 RGRLARDRATARD
+704 RGRLARDRAAARD
-717 APAAIGPISR
+717 TPGGIGPITR
-727 ALGLTPDPAPP
+727 ALGLAPDPAPQ

-752 KAFLPGAAV
+752 KAFLPGAAT

-766 VERFTIAPD
+766 VERFTISPD

-798 VAFGPLI
+798 VAYGPFI
-805 EGRGMPRLLRRR
+805 EGRGAARLLRRR

-823 RILAPDAASNAAQ
+823 RILAPDAAANAAQ
-836 EHTDLSQLEQGDYIE
+836 DHSDLSQLEQGDYVE
-851 QVTEGYALPG
+851 QITEGYALPG

-870 WDLLPERTSVREA
+870 WDLLPERTSVRDAE
-883 AIEVRRPS
+883 IEVRRPS
-891 SLPLAVWSHPL
+891 SLRLAIWSHPL
-902 LGAAEER
+902 LGAAEQR
-909 VEGASKV
+909 AEGASTV
-916 SVWRLKDQPPRRI
+916 SVWRIKDQPPRRM
-929 EDGVPRMEMGVGV
+929 EDGVPRVEMGVSV

-947 TWSHVAA
+947 TWGHVAA
-954 AIDENLRALSDRDPF
+954 SIDESVRALSDRDPF

-979 PERAPSPALL
+979 PERTPSPALL

-999 VKVAGGAEL
+999 IKVAGGAEL
-1008 SDFAALMAGGP
+1008 SDMAAFFGGGP

-1025 AMIELGQGSRSWVV
+1025 AMIELGQGSRSWVI

-1107 RGRAAMLPAGEL
+1107 RGRAALTPGGEL

-1133 DLRLAVDAQG
+1133 DLRLTVDAQG
-1143 NATGSF
+1143 NAAGTF

-1170 TARREMLRSVVLG
+1170 TARREMLRGVVLG
-1183 WLPWADVEDVVVS
+1183 WLPWADVEDVAVS

-1233 VHLAFPRSFAG
+1233 VHLVFPRAFTG

-1270 RRRIELPEGYAVARA
+1270 RRRIELPEGHAVARA

-1294 GLEASRKGSYGAV
+1294 GLTASRKGSYGAV

-1319 TVSTDE
+1319 TVAADE
-1325 YKAFV
+1325 YRAFV

-1348 PAQPGGGAKA
+1348 PAGAAGAAKA
-1358 GAATGA
+1358 GAA
-1364 PKAGA
+1364 KAGA
-1369 ATGAPKAGSAAG
+1369 AETVRPPGGAQTQKPGAGRGG
-1381 AARPQGSEKKP
+1381 AESPQKPEKKP

>member
-1 MTTPPRS
+1 MTTEPRS
-8 PRTVGQRPG
+8 PRNVGQRAANPR
-17 SPRRAER
+17 SPRSPRPAGRAAAAR
-24 PVVARRAE
+24 PAE

-47 LAAAAPAACAPRGA
+47 LAGAAPAACAPRGA
-61 AAPSAAEAPLPA
+61 ASPSAVEAPLPA

-87 AAAPYLAAIEAA
+87 AAAPYLDAIERA

-107 ALAAVLASL
+107 ALATVLASL
-116 DALVFGAGTAGGSAP
+116 DALVFGAGTASGPAP

-143 LPEVAQRLQR
+143 LPEVARRLQR
-153 AWAFADVA
+153 AWSFADVA
-161 GRGAPAMPFLR
+161 GRGAPEMPFVR
-172 GAIAS
+172 GALAA

-194 WSARRGCANEAALVG
+194 WSARRGCAGEAALVG
-209 PLDAAPLQSLAR
+209 PLDPAPLQSLAR

-246 VSPIVVRADACAID
+246 TSPIVVRADACAIN

-266 LQGTRAVVVDLHNP
+266 LQGTRAVIVDLHNP

-292 SAAALE
+292 SAAVLE
-298 VGGVLAL
+298 VGGVPAL

-335 AQKGDGGAI
+335 AQKGDGGAV
-344 ELSAFGEN
+344 ELSAWGEN

-362 PGAVASATAARPAAV
+362 PGAVASAAAARPAAV
-377 DLAPAPAPGGAPG
+377 SLVPAPAPGGAPG

-410 ARAAERLLDPGGDGR
+410 ARAAEHLLDPDGDGR
-425 LGLGAAPAPTAAP
+425 LRQGGAPPSPAANVPRSPATTAPPAP
-438 APAAAP
+438 
-444 RPPSS
+444 
-449 AAPAPAAAPRPPSS
+449 
-463 AAPRSPRLDLLY
+463 APRSPRHDLLY
-475 ARAVRRVGDLPETK
+475 ARAIRRVGDLPETK
-489 VVERTRAAVERVLA
+489 VVERTRAAVDRVLA
-503 AWPASWEAR
+503 AWPGSWEAR

-540 APPQGPAG
+540 APPGPAG

-561 LAELAMVARRAGVTD
+561 LAELAAVARRAGVTD

-591 SPLLAAVDDRVH
+591 SALLAAVDDRIH

-616 GGLDRSGNACLGAL
+616 GGLDRSSNACLGAL
-630 LGASGDRAAVL
+630 LGASDRAAVL
-641 AEIQRLRRLRRAPDA
+641 AEIQRLRRLRRAPDG
-656 LRDVEL
+656 LREIEL
-662 RERVARGDLRGALAV
+662 RERVARGDQRGALAV

-690 ALGLAAGRGDGRAA
+690 ALGLAAGRGDGRAV
-704 RGRLARDRATARD
+704 RGRLARDRTTARD
-717 APAAIGPISR
+717 ASVAIGPISR

-752 KAFLPGAAV
+752 KAFLPGAAT

-766 VERFTIAPD
+766 VERFTISPD

-798 VAFGPLI
+798 VAYGPLI

-836 EHTDLSQLEQGDYIE
+836 EHSDLSQLEQGDYVE

-883 AIEVRRPS
+883 EIEVRRPS

-916 SVWRLKDQPPRRI
+916 SVWRIKDQPPRRI

-954 AIDENLRALSDRDPF
+954 AIDENLRALSDRDPY

-1025 AMIELGQGSRSWVV
+1025 AMIELGQGSRSWVI

-1107 RGRAAMLPAGEL
+1107 RGRAAMLPSGEL

-1133 DLRLAVDAQG
+1133 DLRLTVDAQG
-1143 NATGSF
+1143 NASGSF

-1170 TARREMLRSVVLG
+1170 TARREMLRGVVLG

-1233 VHLAFPRSFAG
+1233 VHLVFPRAFTG

-1270 RRRIELPEGYAVARA
+1270 RRRIELPAGYAVARA

-1294 GLEASRKGSYGAV
+1294 GLAASRSGSYGAV
-1307 IEEDFAL
+1307 IEEDFAM

-1348 PAQPGGGAKA
+1348 PAPAASGAQKP
-1358 GAATGA
+1358 AA
-1364 PKAGA
+1364 
-1369 ATGAPKAGSAAG
+1369 SG

>member
-1 MTTPPRS
+1 MTTHPRS
-8 PRTVGQRPG
+8 PTSAGQRPG
-17 SPRRAER
+17 SPRPAER
-24 PVVARRAE
+24 PLVARR
-32 RAPAARRAALALALA
+32 PLLVARRAALALTLA

-61 AAPSAAEAPLPA
+61 ASPLPADAPLPS
-73 AFGAALEAEIASSA
+73 AFSAALEAEITSSA
-87 AAAPYLAAIEAA
+87 AAAPYLDALDRA
-99 VDAPGDEG
+99 VDAPSAEG
-107 ALAAVLASL
+107 ALATVIASL
-116 DALVFGAGTAGGSAP
+116 DALVFGAGTAGGPDP
-131 DASAIAFRSREA
+131 DAAAIAFRSREA
-143 LPEVAQRLQR
+143 LPEVARRLQR
-153 AWAFADVA
+153 AWAFADVS
-161 GRGAPAMPFLR
+161 GRGAPEMPFVR
-172 GAIAS
+172 GALAS
-177 ALHRIALHVG
+177 ALHRIALFVG

-194 WSARRGCANEAALVG
+194 WSARRGCAGEAAIVG
-209 PLDAAPLQSLAR
+209 PLDAAPLHGLAR

-234 RSYPGIAPFARA
+234 RAYPGLAPFAQSA
-246 VSPIVVRADACAID
+246 SPIVVRADACAID
-260 VDAVSA
+260 IDAVSA

-292 SAAALE
+292 SAAVLE
-298 VGGVLAL
+298 VGGVPAL
-305 QRDYAA
+305 HRDYAA
-311 GGAQVTRLATVEAQ
+311 GGAQVTRFATVEAQ

-335 AQKGDGGAI
+335 AQKGDGDAI
-344 ELSAFGEN
+344 ELTAWGEN

-362 PGAVASATAARPAAV
+362 PGAAATASASRPAAV
-377 DLAPAPAPGGAPG
+377 SLAPAAASSGAAGQRPGA
-390 ERLGPAGV
+390 ASI
-398 EVAAAALLALGD
+398 EVAATALLALGD
-410 ARAAERLLDPGGDGR
+410 ARAAEHLLDPDGDGR
-425 LGLGAAPAPTAAP
+425 LHQSDA
-438 APAAAP
+438 
-444 RPPSS
+444 
-449 AAPAPAAAPRPPSS
+449 
-463 AAPRSPRLDLLY
+463 RSPRLDLLY
-475 ARAVRRVGDLPETK
+475 ARAIRRVGDLPEAE
-489 VVERTRAAVERVLA
+489 VVERIRAAVDRVLA
-503 AWPASWEAR
+503 AWPASWEAH
-512 LYRAELAE
+512 LYKAELAE
-520 RRGGQGEGT
+520 RRGGRGEGT
-529 MDALRELGVKV
+529 MDALRELGVRV
-540 APPQGPAG
+540 APPGPTG
-548 PSAPVVPDADRMV
+548 PSAPAVADADRMV
-561 LAELAMVARRAGVTD
+561 LAELAAVAHRANVTD

-583 RLAAAAPG
+583 KLAAAAPG
-591 SPLLAAVDDRVH
+591 STLLAVVDDRIH
-603 GRAGVDAVKAACG
+603 GRAGVDAVKAACE
-616 GGLDRSGNACLGAL
+616 GGLDRSSAACLGAL
-630 LGASGDRAAVL
+630 LGASDRDAVL
-641 AEIQRLRRLRRAPDA
+641 AEIKRLRRLRRAPDA

-677 YDAMPPGERVMLE
+677 YDAMPPGQRAMLE
-690 ALGLAAGRGDGRAA
+690 ALGLAAGRGDARAV
-704 RGRLARDRATARD
+704 RGRLARDRTTARD
-717 APAAIGPISR
+717 TPAGIGPITR
-727 ALGLTPDPAPP
+727 ALGLAPDPAPA

-746 VLEDQA
+746 VLEDQQ
-752 KAFLPGAAV
+752 KAFLPGAAT

-766 VERFTIAPD
+766 VERFTISPD

-789 GTTDVAQGA
+789 GTTDVAQGTA
-798 VAFGPLI
+798 TYGPLI
-805 EGRGMPRLLRRR
+805 EGRAMPRLLRRR

-836 EHTDLSQLEQGDYIE
+836 DQSDLSQLEQGDYVE

-861 DSGQLVIDT
+861 DGGQLVIDT

-883 AIEVRRPS
+883 TIEVSRPT
-891 SLPLAVWSHPL
+891 SLPLALWSHPL
-902 LGAAEER
+902 LGAAEQR
-909 VEGASKV
+909 AEGASTV
-916 SVWRLKDQPPRRI
+916 SVWRIKDQPPRRM
-929 EDGVPRMEMGVGV
+929 EDGVPRVEMGVGV

-947 TWSHVAA
+947 TWDHVAA
-954 AIDENLRALSDRDPF
+954 ALDENIRALEDRDPT

-979 PERAPSPALL
+979 ADRTPSPALL

-1008 SDFAALMAGGP
+1008 SDMAALLGGGP

-1025 AMIELGQGSRSWVV
+1025 AMIELGQGSRSWVI

-1107 RGRAAMLPAGEL
+1107 RGRAAMLPSGEL

-1133 DLRLAVDAQG
+1133 DLRLTVDAQG
-1143 NATGSF
+1143 NATGTF

-1170 TARREMLRSVVLG
+1170 TARREMLRGVVLG

-1211 IHGFARPEGKDA
+1211 IHGFAQPAGKDA

-1233 VHLAFPRSFAG
+1233 VHLVFPRAYTS
-1244 TLGATYASRG
+1244 TLGASYASRG

-1294 GLEASRKGSYGAV
+1294 GLAASRKGSYGAA

-1319 TVSTDE
+1319 TVSIDE

-1348 PAQPGGGAKA
+1348 PAAPARQASGAQGPGAVRGGARQQ
-1358 GAATGA
+1358 A
-1364 PKAGA
+1364 P
-1369 ATGAPKAGSAAG
+1369 
-1381 AARPQGSEKKP
+1381 EKKP

>member
-1 MTTPPRS
+1 MTTEPRSTTNAGQRAAGPRS
-8 PRTVGQRPG
+8 PRRGARG
-17 SPRRAER
+17 
-24 PVVARRAE
+24 VAAG
-32 RAPAARRAALALALA
+32 RRAALALAVA
-47 LAAAAPAACAPRGA
+47 LAGAASAGCAPRGA
-61 AAPSAAEAPLPA
+61 ASPLAVEAPLPA
-73 AFGAALEAEIASSA
+73 AFAAALEAEIASSA
-87 AAAPYLAAIEAA
+87 AAAPYLDALERA
-99 VDAPGDEG
+99 VDAPSDAG
-107 ALAAVLASL
+107 ALATVIAST
-116 DALVFGAGTAGGSAP
+116 DALVFGAGTAGGP
-131 DASAIAFRSREA
+131 DPGASAIAFRSREA
-143 LPEVAQRLQR
+143 LPEVARRLQR
-153 AWAFADVA
+153 AWAFADVS
-161 GRGAPAMPFLR
+161 GRGAPEMPFVR
-172 GAIAS
+172 GTLAS
-177 ALHRIALHVG
+177 ALHRIALFVG

-194 WSARRGCANEAALVG
+194 WSARRGCAGEAALVG

-234 RSYPGIAPFARA
+234 RSYPGIAPFAPS
-246 VSPIVVRADACAID
+246 VSPLVVRADACAID

-280 IAQRVSLALASS
+280 VAQRVSLALASG
-292 SAAALE
+292 SAAVLE
-298 VGGVLAL
+298 VGGVPAL
-305 QRDYAA
+305 ERDYAA
-311 GGAQVTRLATVEAQ
+311 GGGQVTRLATVEAQ

-335 AQKGDGGAI
+335 AQKGDGSSI
-344 ELSAFGEN
+344 ELSAWGEN

-362 PGAVASATAARPAAV
+362 PGAAATATAARPSAV
-377 DLAPAPAPGGAPG
+377 SLTPGPGGS
-390 ERLGPAGV
+390 PASV

-410 ARAAERLLDPGGDGR
+410 ARAAEHLLDPAGDGPS
-425 LGLGAAPAPTAAP
+425 GDGAARGQAAAA

-444 RPPSS
+444 
-449 AAPAPAAAPRPPSS
+449 APRR
-463 AAPRSPRLDLLY
+463 PRHDLLY
-475 ARAVRRVGDLPETK
+475 ARAIRRVGDLPEAE
-489 VVERTRAAVERVLA
+489 VVERIRAALERVLA

-512 LYRAELAE
+512 LYQAELAE

-540 APPQGPAG
+540 APPGPGGAVK
-548 PSAPVVPDADRMV
+548 APGVPDADRMV
-561 LAELAMVARRAGVTD
+561 LAELAATARRAGVTD

-583 RLAAAAPG
+583 RLAVAAPG
-591 SPLLAAVDDRVH
+591 SALLAAVDDRIH
-603 GRAGVDAVKAACG
+603 GRVGVDAVKAACE
-616 GGLDRSGNACLGAL
+616 GGLDRSSTACLGARL
-630 LGASGDRAAVL
+630 DASDRAAVL
-641 AEIQRLRRLRRAPDA
+641 AEITRLRRLRRAPDA
-656 LRDVEL
+656 LREVEL

-677 YDAMPPGERVMLE
+677 YDAMPPGDRMMLE
-690 ALGLAAGRGDGRAA
+690 ALGLAAGRGNVRAV
-704 RGRLARDRATARD
+704 RGRLARDRTTARD
-717 APAAIGPISR
+717 TPAGIGPITR
-727 ALGLTPDPAPP
+727 ALGLTPDPAPA

-752 KAFLPGAAV
+752 KAFLPGAAT

-798 VAFGPLI
+798 VAYGPLI
-805 EGRGMPRLLRRR
+805 EGRGAARLLRRR

-823 RILAPDAASNAAQ
+823 RILAPDAAANAAQ
-836 EHTDLSQLEQGDYIE
+836 EHSDLSQLEQGDYVE

-883 AIEVRRPS
+883 EIEVRRPS
-891 SLPLAVWSHPL
+891 SLRLAVWSHPL
-902 LGAAEER
+902 LGAAEQR
-909 VEGASKV
+909 VEGASTV
-916 SVWRLKDQPPRRI
+916 SVWRLKDQPPRRM
-929 EDGVPRMEMGVGV
+929 EDGVPRVEMGVGV

-947 TWSHVAA
+947 TWGHVAA
-954 AIDENLRALSDRDPF
+954 AIDENLRALSDRDPS

-979 PERAPSPALL
+979 PERTPSPALL

-1008 SDFAALMAGGP
+1008 SDMAALLGGGP

-1025 AMIELGQGSRSWVV
+1025 AMIELGQGSRSWVI

-1061 SSADFPPHAGRFR
+1061 SSADFPPHAGRFQ

-1107 RGRAAMLPAGEL
+1107 RGRAAMLPGGEL

-1133 DLRLAVDAQG
+1133 DLRLAVDEQG
-1143 NATGSF
+1143 NAAGTF

-1170 TARREMLRSVVLG
+1170 TARREMLRGVVLG
-1183 WLPWADVEDVVVS
+1183 WLPWADVEDVTVS

-1233 VHLAFPRSFAG
+1233 VHLVFPRAFTG

-1270 RRRIELPEGYAVARA
+1270 RRRIELPAGYAVARV

-1294 GLEASRKGSYGAV
+1294 DLTASRKGSYGAV

-1319 TVSTDE
+1319 TVATDE
-1325 YKAFV
+1325 YRAFV

-1348 PAQPGGGAKA
+1348 PAGAASNAQKPGAGRGGAA
-1358 GAATGA
+1358 
-1364 PKAGA
+1364 
-1369 ATGAPKAGSAAG
+1369 S
-1381 AARPQGSEKKP
+1381 PQKPEKKP

>member
-1 MTTPPRS
+1 MTTHPRS
-8 PRTVGQRPG
+8 PTSAGQRPG
-17 SPRRAER
+17 SPRPAER
-24 PVVARRAE
+24 PLVARR
-32 RAPAARRAALALALA
+32 PLLVARRAALALTLA

-61 AAPSAAEAPLPA
+61 ASPLPADAPLPS
-73 AFGAALEAEIASSA
+73 AFSAALEAEITSSA
-87 AAAPYLAAIEAA
+87 AAAPYLDALDRA
-99 VDAPGDEG
+99 VDAPSEGG
-107 ALAAVLASL
+107 ALATVIASL
-116 DALVFGAGTAGGSAP
+116 DALVFGAGTAGGPDP
-131 DASAIAFRSREA
+131 DAAAIAFRSREA
-143 LPEVAQRLQR
+143 LPEVARRLQR
-153 AWAFADVA
+153 AWAFADVS
-161 GRGAPAMPFLR
+161 GRGAPEMPFVR
-172 GAIAS
+172 GALAS
-177 ALHRIALHVG
+177 ALHRIALFVG

-194 WSARRGCANEAALVG
+194 WGARRGCAGEAAIVG
-209 PLDAAPLQSLAR
+209 PLDAAPLHGLAR

-234 RSYPGIAPFARA
+234 RAYPGLAPFAQSA
-246 VSPIVVRADACAID
+246 SPIVVRADACAID
-260 VDAVSA
+260 IDAVSA

-292 SAAALE
+292 SAAVLE
-298 VGGVLAL
+298 VGGVPAL
-305 QRDYAA
+305 HRDYAA
-311 GGAQVTRLATVEAQ
+311 GGAQVTRFATVEAQ

-335 AQKGDGGAI
+335 AQKGDGDAI
-344 ELSAFGEN
+344 ELTAWGEN

-362 PGAVASATAARPAAV
+362 PGAAATASASRPAAV
-377 DLAPAPAPGGAPG
+377 SLAPAAASSGAAGQRPGA
-390 ERLGPAGV
+390 ASI

-410 ARAAERLLDPGGDGR
+410 ARAAEHLLDPDGDGR
-425 LGLGAAPAPTAAP
+425 LHQSDA
-438 APAAAP
+438 
-444 RPPSS
+444 
-449 AAPAPAAAPRPPSS
+449 
-463 AAPRSPRLDLLY
+463 RSRRLDLLY
-475 ARAVRRVGDLPETK
+475 ARAIRRVGDLPEAE
-489 VVERTRAAVERVLA
+489 VVERTRAAVDRVLA

-512 LYRAELAE
+512 LYKAELAE
-520 RRGGQGEGT
+520 RRGGRGEGT
-529 MDALRELGVKV
+529 MDALRELGVRV
-540 APPQGPAG
+540 APPGPTG
-548 PSAPVVPDADRMV
+548 PSAPAVADADRMV
-561 LAELAMVARRAGVTD
+561 LAELAAVAHRANVTD

-583 RLAAAAPG
+583 KLAAAAPG
-591 SPLLAAVDDRVH
+591 STLLAVVDDRIH
-603 GRAGVDAVKAACG
+603 GRAGVDAVKAACE
-616 GGLDRSGNACLGAL
+616 GGLDRSSAACLGAL
-630 LGASGDRAAVL
+630 LGASDRDAVL
-641 AEIQRLRRLRRAPDA
+641 AEIKRLRRLRRAPDA

-677 YDAMPPGERVMLE
+677 YDAMPPGQRAMLE
-690 ALGLAAGRGDGRAA
+690 ALGLAAGRGDARAV
-704 RGRLARDRATARD
+704 RGRLARDRTTARD
-717 APAAIGPISR
+717 TPAGIGPITR
-727 ALGLTPDPAPP
+727 ALGLAPDPAPA

-746 VLEDQA
+746 VLEDQQ
-752 KAFLPGAAV
+752 KAFLPGAAT

-766 VERFTIAPD
+766 VERFTISPD

-789 GTTDVAQGA
+789 GTTDVAQGTA
-798 VAFGPLI
+798 TYGPLI
-805 EGRGMPRLLRRR
+805 EGRAMPRLLRRR

-836 EHTDLSQLEQGDYIE
+836 DQSDLSQLEQGDYVE

-861 DSGQLVIDT
+861 DGGQLVIDT

-883 AIEVRRPS
+883 TIEVSRPT
-891 SLPLAVWSHPL
+891 SLPLALWSHPL
-902 LGAAEER
+902 LGAAEQR
-909 VEGASKV
+909 AEGASTV
-916 SVWRLKDQPPRRI
+916 SVWRIKDQPPRRM
-929 EDGVPRMEMGVGV
+929 EDGVPRVEMGVGV

-947 TWSHVAA
+947 TWDHVAA
-954 AIDENLRALSDRDPF
+954 ALDENIRALEDRDPT

-979 PERAPSPALL
+979 ADRTPSPALL

-1008 SDFAALMAGGP
+1008 SDMAALLGGGP

-1107 RGRAAMLPAGEL
+1107 RGRAAMLPSGEL

-1133 DLRLAVDAQG
+1133 DLRLTVDAQG
-1143 NATGSF
+1143 NATGTF

-1170 TARREMLRSVVLG
+1170 TARREMLRGVVLG

-1211 IHGFARPEGKDA
+1211 IHGFAQPAGKDA

-1233 VHLAFPRSFAG
+1233 VHLVFPRAYTS
-1244 TLGATYASRG
+1244 TLGASYASRG

-1294 GLEASRKGSYGAV
+1294 GLAASRKGSYGAA

-1319 TVSTDE
+1319 TVSIDE

-1348 PAQPGGGAKA
+1348 PA
-1358 GAATGA
+1358 A
-1364 PKAGA
+1364 PARQ
-1369 ATGAPKAGSAAG
+1369 AAG
-1381 AARPQGSEKKP
+1381 AQGPGAVRGGARPQAAEKKP

>member
-1 MTTPPRS
+1 MTTEPRS
-8 PRTVGQRPG
+8 TPNAGQRAA
-17 SPRRAER
+17 SPRRVGR
-24 PVVARRAE
+24 GVVAARRAGV
-32 RAPAARRAALALALA
+32 RRAALALAAA
-47 LAAAAPAACAPRGA
+47 LAGAAPAACAPRGA
-61 AAPSAAEAPLPA
+61 ASPIAAAEAPLPA
-73 AFGAALEAEIASSA
+73 AFAAALEAEIASSA
-87 AAAPYLAAIEAA
+87 AAAPYLDALERA
-99 VDAPGDEG
+99 VDAPGDAG
-107 ALAAVLASL
+107 ALATVLASL
-116 DALVFGAGTAGGSAP
+116 DALVFGAGTAGGP
-131 DASAIAFRSREA
+131 DPAASAIAFRSREA
-143 LPEVAQRLQR
+143 LPEIARRLQR

-161 GRGAPAMPFLR
+161 GRGAPEMPFVR
-172 GAIAS
+172 GALAS
-177 ALHRIALHVG
+177 ALHRVALFVG

-194 WSARRGCANEAALVG
+194 WGARRGCANEAALVG
-209 PLDAAPLQSLAR
+209 PLDATPLQSLDR

-234 RSYPGIAPFARA
+234 RSYPGIAPFSPS

-260 VDAVSA
+260 IDAVSA

-280 IAQRVSLALASS
+280 VAQRVSLALASA

-298 VGGVLAL
+298 VGGVPAL
-305 QRDYAA
+305 QREYAA
-311 GGAQVTRLATVEAQ
+311 GGGQVTRLATVEAQ

-335 AQKGDGGAI
+335 AQRGDGSSI
-344 ELSAFGEN
+344 ELTAWGEN

-362 PGAVASATAARPAAV
+362 PGAAATATAARPAAV
-377 DLAPAPAPGGAPG
+377 SLTPGPGSGA
-390 ERLGPAGV
+390 AAV

-410 ARAAERLLDPGGDGR
+410 ARAAEHLLDPAADGRSGDGAAR
-425 LGLGAAPAPTAAP
+425 AQASPAAPAPPAAAP
-438 APAAAP
+438 APPAAAAAP
-444 RPPSS
+444 RR
-449 AAPAPAAAPRPPSS
+449 PRH
-463 AAPRSPRLDLLY
+463 DLLY
-475 ARAVRRVGDLPETK
+475 ARAIRRVGDLPEAE
-489 VVERTRAAVERVLA
+489 VVERTRAALERVLA

-512 LYRAELAE
+512 LYEAELAE

-540 APPQGPAG
+540 APPGPGG
-548 PSAPVVPDADRMV
+548 PSAPAVPAADRMV
-561 LAELAMVARRAGVTD
+561 LAELAATARRAGVTD

-583 RLAAAAPG
+583 KLAAAAPG
-591 SPLLAAVDDRVH
+591 SALLAAVDDRIH
-603 GRAGVDAVKAACG
+603 GRVGADAVAAACG
-616 GGLDRSGNACLGAL
+616 GGLDRSSTACLGAL
-630 LGASGDRAAVL
+630 LDASDRDAVL
-641 AEIQRLRRLRRAPDA
+641 AEIARLRRLRRAPGA
-656 LRDVEL
+656 LREVEL

-677 YDAMPPGERVMLE
+677 YDAMPPGDRVMLE
-690 ALGLAAGRGDGRAA
+690 ALGLAAGRGDVRAA

-717 APAAIGPISR
+717 APGGIGPITR
-727 ALGLTPDPAPP
+727 ALGLTPDPAPQ

-746 VLEDQA
+746 VLADQA
-752 KAFLPGAAV
+752 KAFLPGAAT

-766 VERFTIAPD
+766 VERFTISPD

-798 VAFGPLI
+798 VAYGPFI
-805 EGRGMPRLLRRR
+805 EGRAAARLLRRR

-823 RILAPDAASNAAQ
+823 RVLAPDAAANAAQ
-836 EHTDLSQLEQGDYIE
+836 DHSDLSQLEQGDYVE
-851 QVTEGYALPG
+851 QITEGYALPG

-883 AIEVRRPS
+883 EIEVRRPS
-891 SLPLAVWSHPL
+891 SLRLAIWSHPL
-902 LGAAEER
+902 LGAAEQR
-909 VEGASKV
+909 AEGASTV
-916 SVWRLKDQPPRRI
+916 SVWRIKDQPPRRM
-929 EDGVPRMEMGVGV
+929 EDGVPRVEMGVGV

-947 TWSHVAA
+947 TWGHVAA
-954 AIDENLRALSDRDPF
+954 AIDENVRALSDRDPY

-999 VKVAGGAEL
+999 IKVAGGAEL
-1008 SDFAALMAGGP
+1008 SDMAAFFGGGP

-1025 AMIELGQGSRSWVV
+1025 AMIELGQGSRSWVI

-1061 SSADFPPHAGRFR
+1061 SSADFPPRAGRFR

-1107 RGRAAMLPAGEL
+1107 RGRAALTPGGEL

-1133 DLRLAVDAQG
+1133 DLRLTVDAEG
-1143 NATGSF
+1143 NASGTF

-1170 TARREMLRSVVLG
+1170 TARREMLRGVVLG
-1183 WLPWADVEDVVVS
+1183 WLPWADVEDVAVS

-1233 VHLAFPRSFAG
+1233 VHLVFPRAFTG

-1270 RRRIELPEGYAVARA
+1270 RRRIELPEGHAVARA

-1294 GLEASRKGSYGAV
+1294 GLTASRKGSYGAV

-1319 TVSTDE
+1319 TVAADE

-1348 PAQPGGGAKA
+1348 PA
-1358 GAATGA
+1358 GAA
-1364 PKAGA
+1364 K
-1369 ATGAPKAGSAAG
+1369 AAG
-1381 AARPQGSEKKP
+1381 AAETARPPGGAQKPGAGRGGAESPQKPEKKP

>member
-1 MTTPPRS
+1 MTTEPRSTTNAGQRAVSPRS
-8 PRTVGQRPG
+8 PRSVG
-17 SPRRAER
+17 RAL
-24 PVVARRAE
+24 AGGRA
-32 RAPAARRAALALALA
+32 AGRRAALALAVA
-47 LAAAAPAACAPRGA
+47 LAGAAPAACAPRGA
-61 AAPSAAEAPLPA
+61 ASPVAAEAPLPA
-73 AFGAALEAEIASSA
+73 AFAAAMDAEVASSA
-87 AAAPYLAAIEAA
+87 AAAPYLDALERA
-99 VDAPGDEG
+99 VDAPGDAG
-107 ALAAVLASL
+107 ALATVIAAT
-116 DALVFGAGTAGGSAP
+116 DALVFGVGTAGGP
-131 DASAIAFRSREA
+131 DPGASAIAFRSREA
-143 LPEVAQRLQR
+143 LPEVARRLQR

-161 GRGAPAMPFLR
+161 GRGAPEMPFVR
-172 GAIAS
+172 GTLAS
-177 ALHRIALHVG
+177 ALHRIALFVG

-194 WSARRGCANEAALVG
+194 WSARRGCAHEAALVG
-209 PLDAAPLQSLAR
+209 PLDATPLQSLDR

-234 RSYPGIAPFARA
+234 RSYPGIAPFAPS

-260 VDAVSA
+260 IDAVSA

-280 IAQRVSLALASS
+280 VAQRVSLALSS
-292 SAAALE
+292 ASAAALE
-298 VGGVLAL
+298 VGGAPAL
-305 QRDYAA
+305 QREYAA
-311 GGAQVTRLATVEAQ
+311 GGGQVTRLATVEAQ

-335 AQKGDGGAI
+335 AQKGDGSFI
-344 ELSAFGEN
+344 ELSAWGEN

-362 PGAVASATAARPAAV
+362 PGAAATATASRPAAV
-377 DLAPAPAPGGAPG
+377 RLAPGPGG
-390 ERLGPAGV
+390 GPAAV

-410 ARAAERLLDPGGDGR
+410 ARAAEHLLDPAGDGR
-425 LGLGAAPAPTAAP
+425 SGDGAARAQASPAGAP
-438 APAAAP
+438 ASPAAAP
-444 RPPSS
+444 
-449 AAPAPAAAPRPPSS
+449 AAPAGAPAAPAGAP
-463 AAPRSPRLDLLY
+463 AAPAAFPARQPRHDLLY
-475 ARAVRRVGDLPETK
+475 ARAIRRVGDLPEAE
-489 VVERTRAAVERVLA
+489 VVERTRAALERVLA

-512 LYRAELAE
+512 LYEAELAE

-540 APPQGPAG
+540 APPG
-548 PSAPVVPDADRMV
+548 PSGPRAPAVPDADRMV
-561 LAELAMVARRAGVTD
+561 LAELAATALRAGVTD

-591 SPLLAAVDDRVH
+591 SALLAAVDDRIH
-603 GRAGVDAVKAACG
+603 GRVGADAVKAACE
-616 GGLDRSGNACLGAL
+616 GGLDRSSTACLGAL
-630 LGASGDRAAVL
+630 LDASDRDAVL
-641 AEIQRLRRLRRAPDA
+641 AELGRLRRLRRAPDA
-656 LRDVEL
+656 LREVEL

-677 YDAMPPGERVMLE
+677 YDAMPPGDRVMLE
-690 ALGLAAGRGDGRAA
+690 ALGLAAGRGNVRAA
-704 RGRLARDRATARD
+704 RGRLARDRTTARD
-717 APAAIGPISR
+717 TPGGIGPITR
-727 ALGLTPDPAPP
+727 ALGLTPDPAPR

-752 KAFLPGAAV
+752 KAFLPGAAT

-766 VERFTIAPD
+766 VERFTISPD

-798 VAFGPLI
+798 VAYGPLI
-805 EGRGMPRLLRRR
+805 EGRGAARLLRRR

-823 RILAPDAASNAAQ
+823 RILAPDAAANAAQ
-836 EHTDLSQLEQGDYIE
+836 DHSDLSQLEQGDYVE
-851 QVTEGYALPG
+851 QITEGYALPG
-861 DSGQLVIDT
+861 DSGQLVMDT

-883 AIEVRRPS
+883 EIEVRRPS
-891 SLPLAVWSHPL
+891 SLRLAVWSHPL
-902 LGAAEER
+902 LGAPEQRA
-909 VEGASKV
+909 EGASTV
-916 SVWRLKDQPPRRI
+916 SVWRIKDQPPRRM
-929 EDGVPRMEMGVGV
+929 EDGVPRVEMGVGV

-947 TWSHVAA
+947 TWGHVAA
-954 AIDENLRALSDRDPF
+954 AIDENIRALSDRDPA

-979 PERAPSPALL
+979 PERTPSPALL

-999 VKVAGGAEL
+999 IKVAGGAEL
-1008 SDFAALMAGGP
+1008 SDMAAFLGGGP

-1107 RGRAAMLPAGEL
+1107 RGRAAMLPGGEL

-1143 NATGSF
+1143 NAAGTF

-1170 TARREMLRSVVLG
+1170 TARREMLRGVVLG
-1183 WLPWADVEDVVVS
+1183 WLPWADVEDVAVS

-1233 VHLAFPRSFAG
+1233 VHLVFPRAFTG

-1294 GLEASRKGSYGAV
+1294 GLTASRKGSYGAV

-1319 TVSTDE
+1319 TVAADA
-1325 YKAFV
+1325 YRAFV
-1330 ERVQAVD
+1330 ERVQVVD

-1348 PAQPGGGAKA
+1348 PAG
-1358 GAATGA
+1358 
-1364 PKAGA
+1364 
-1369 ATGAPKAGSAAG
+1369 AAG
-1381 AARPQGSEKKP
+1381 AAGATGAAGRGGAESPQKTEKKP

>member
-1 MTTPPRS
+1 MTTEPRS
-8 PRTVGQRPG
+8 TRNVGQRPVP
-17 SPRRAER
+17 PRRGGPA
-24 PVVARRAE
+24 PVARRAL
-32 RAPAARRAALALALA
+32 ARRAALALTLA
-47 LAAAAPAACAPRGA
+47 LAAAAPAGCAPRGA
-61 AAPSAAEAPLPA
+61 ASPLAAEAPLPA
-73 AFGAALEAEIASSA
+73 AFAAAMEAEVASSA
-87 AAAPYLAAIEAA
+87 AAAPYLDALERA

-107 ALAAVLASL
+107 ALATVFASL
-116 DALVFGAGTAGGSAP
+116 DALVFGAGTASGPDP

-143 LPEVAQRLQR
+143 LPEVARRLQR

-161 GRGAPAMPFLR
+161 GRGERALPFVRSAL
-172 GAIAS
+172 AS

-194 WSARRGCANEAALVG
+194 WGARRGCAGEAALVG
-209 PLDAAPLQSLAR
+209 PLDPAPLQSLAR

-234 RSYPGIAPFARA
+234 RSYPGIAPFAA
-246 VSPIVVRADACAID
+246 SASPIVVRADACAINI
-260 VDAVSA
+260 DAVSA

-280 IAQRVSLALASS
+280 VAQRVSLALASS
-292 SAAALE
+292 SAAVLE
-298 VGGVLAL
+298 VGGVAAI
-305 QRDYAA
+305 QRDYAS

-344 ELSAFGEN
+344 ELGAWGEN

-362 PGAVASATAARPAAV
+362 PGAAATAAASQPAPV
-377 DLAPAPAPGGAPG
+377 DLAPAPRG
-390 ERLGPAGV
+390 GPASV

-410 ARAAERLLDPGGDGR
+410 ARAAEHLLDPAGDGPS
-425 LGLGAAPAPTAAP
+425 GDGAARGPAAP
-438 APAAAP
+438 KASSAAAP
-444 RPPSS
+444 
-449 AAPAPAAAPRPPSS
+449 PARAPRH
-463 AAPRSPRLDLLY
+463 DLLY
-475 ARAVRRVGDLPETK
+475 ARAIRRVGDLPETQ
-489 VVERTRAAVERVLA
+489 VVERTRAALERVLA

-512 LYRAELAE
+512 LYEAELAE

-529 MDALRELGVKV
+529 MAALRELGVKV
-540 APPQGPAG
+540 APPGPG
-548 PSAPVVPDADRMV
+548 GVKAPAVPDADRMV
-561 LAELAMVARRAGVTD
+561 LAELATVARRAGVTD

-583 RLAAAAPG
+583 KLAAAAPG
-591 SPLLAAVDDRVH
+591 SALLAAVDDRIH
-603 GRAGVDAVKAACG
+603 GRVGADAVKAACG
-616 GGLDRSGNACLGAL
+616 GGLDRSGTACLGAL
-630 LGASGDRAAVL
+630 LGASDRSAVL

-677 YDAMPPGERVMLE
+677 YDAMAPGERVMLE
-690 ALGLAAGRGDGRAA
+690 ALGLAAGRGDVRSA
-704 RGRLARDRATARD
+704 RGRLARDRTTARD
-717 APAAIGPISR
+717 TPAGIGPIAR

-752 KAFLPGAAV
+752 KAFLPGAAT

-766 VERFTIAPD
+766 VERFTISPD

-798 VAFGPLI
+798 VAYGPLI
-805 EGRGMPRLLRRR
+805 EGRGAARLLRRR

-836 EHTDLSQLEQGDYIE
+836 DHSDLSQLEQGDYVE

-883 AIEVRRPS
+883 EIEVRRPS
-891 SLPLAVWSHPL
+891 SLRLAVWSHPL
-902 LGAAEER
+902 LGAAEQR
-909 VEGASKV
+909 TEGGSTV
-916 SVWRLKDQPPRRI
+916 SVWRIKDQPPRRI

-947 TWSHVAA
+947 TWGHVAA
-954 AIDENLRALSDRDPF
+954 AIDENIRALSDRDPY

-1008 SDFAALMAGGP
+1008 SDMAALLGGGP

-1025 AMIELGQGSRSWVV
+1025 AMIELGQGSRSWVI

-1061 SSADFPPHAGRFR
+1061 SSADFPPHVGRFR
-1074 HPLVIARLP
+1074 HPLVVARLP

-1107 RGRAAMLPAGEL
+1107 RGRAAMLPGGEL

-1133 DLRLAVDAQG
+1133 DLRLAVDDQG
-1143 NATGSF
+1143 NAAGTF

-1170 TARREMLRSVVLG
+1170 TARREMLRGVVLG

-1211 IHGFARPEGKDA
+1211 IHGFARPEGKDG

-1233 VHLAFPRSFAG
+1233 VHLVFPRAFTG

-1270 RRRIELPEGYAVARA
+1270 RRRIELPAGYAVARA

-1294 GLEASRKGSYGAV
+1294 GLAASRKGSYGAA

-1319 TVSTDE
+1319 TVAIDE
-1325 YKAFV
+1325 YRAFV

-1348 PAQPGGGAKA
+1348 PAQAPGGAQKP
-1358 GAATGA
+1358 GAAQAPGGA
-1364 PKAGA
+1364 QKP
-1369 ATGAPKAGSAAG
+1369 G
-1381 AARPQGSEKKP
+1381 AARGAESPQKPGAGSPQKPEKKP

>member
-1 MTTPPRS
+1 MTTEPRS
-8 PRTVGQRPG
+8 TRNVGQRAASARP
-17 SPRRAER
+17 PRRGA
-24 PVVARRAE
+24 
-32 RAPAARRAALALALA
+32 RAPVARRAALALALA
-47 LAAAAPAACAPRGA
+47 LAAAAPAGCAPRGA
-61 AAPSAAEAPLPA
+61 ASPLAAEAPLPA
-73 AFGAALEAEIASSA
+73 AFAAAMEAEIASSA
-87 AAAPYLAAIEAA
+87 AAAPYLDAIERAL
-99 VDAPGDEG
+99 DAPGDEG
-107 ALAAVLASL
+107 ALATVIASL
-116 DALVFGAGTAGGSAP
+116 DALVFGAGTASGPDP

-143 LPEVAQRLQR
+143 LPEVARRLQR

-161 GRGAPAMPFLR
+161 GRGERALPFARSAL
-172 GAIAS
+172 AS
-177 ALHRIALHVG
+177 ALHRVALHVG

-194 WSARRGCANEAALVG
+194 WGARRGCAGEAALVG
-209 PLDAAPLQSLAR
+209 PLDPAPLQSLAR

-234 RSYPGIAPFARA
+234 RSYPGIAPFAA
-246 VSPIVVRADACAID
+246 SASPIVVRADACAID
-260 VDAVSA
+260 IDAVSA

-280 IAQRVSLALASS
+280 VAQRVSLALASS
-292 SAAALE
+292 SAAVLE
-298 VGGVLAL
+298 VGGVTAI
-305 QRDYAA
+305 QRDYAS
-311 GGAQVTRLATVEAQ
+311 GGAQVTRLATVDAQ

-335 AQKGDGGAI
+335 AQKGDGGDI
-344 ELSAFGEN
+344 ELGAWGEN

-362 PGAVASATAARPAAV
+362 PGTAATASASQPAPV
-377 DLAPAPAPGGAPG
+377 DLAPAPRG
-390 ERLGPAGV
+390 GPASV
-398 EVAAAALLALGD
+398 DVAAAALLALGD
-410 ARAAERLLDPGGDGR
+410 ARAAEHLLDPAGDGPS
-425 LGLGAAPAPTAAP
+425 GDGAARGPAAP
-438 APAAAP
+438 NASSATARAP
-444 RPPSS
+444 R
-449 AAPAPAAAPRPPSS
+449 APRH
-463 AAPRSPRLDLLY
+463 DLLY
-475 ARAVRRVGDLPETK
+475 ARAIRRVGDLPETE
-489 VVERTRAAVERVLA
+489 VVERTRAALERVLA

-512 LYRAELAE
+512 LYEAELAE

-529 MDALRELGVKV
+529 IAALRELGVKV
-540 APPQGPAG
+540 APPGPG
-548 PSAPVVPDADRMV
+548 GLKAPAVPDADRMV
-561 LAELAMVARRAGVTD
+561 LAELATLARRAGVTD

-583 RLAAAAPG
+583 KLAAAAPG
-591 SPLLAAVDDRVH
+591 SALLATVDDRIH
-603 GRAGVDAVKAACG
+603 GRVGADAVKAACN
-616 GGLDRSGNACLGAL
+616 GGLDRSGTACLGAL
-630 LGASGDRAAVL
+630 LGASDRNAVL

-662 RERVARGDLRGALAV
+662 RERIARGDLRGALAV
-677 YDAMPPGERVMLE
+677 YDAMAPGERVMLE
-690 ALGLAAGRGDGRAA
+690 ALGLAAGRGDVRAA
-704 RGRLARDRATARD
+704 RGRLARDRTTARD
-717 APAAIGPISR
+717 TPAGIGPIAR

-752 KAFLPGAAV
+752 KAFLPGAAI

-766 VERFTIAPD
+766 VERFTISPD

-798 VAFGPLI
+798 VAYGPLI
-805 EGRGMPRLLRRR
+805 EGRGAARLLRRR

-836 EHTDLSQLEQGDYIE
+836 DHSDLSQLEQGDYVE

-883 AIEVRRPS
+883 EIEVRRPS
-891 SLPLAVWSHPL
+891 PLRLAVWSHPL
-902 LGAAEER
+902 LGAAEQR
-909 VEGASKV
+909 TEGGSTV
-916 SVWRLKDQPPRRI
+916 SVWRIKDQPPRRI

-947 TWSHVAA
+947 TWGHVAA
-954 AIDENLRALSDRDPF
+954 AIDENLRALADRDPT

-1008 SDFAALMAGGP
+1008 SDMAALLGGGP

-1025 AMIELGQGSRSWVV
+1025 AMIELGQGSRSWVI

-1107 RGRAAMLPAGEL
+1107 RGRAAMLPGGEL

-1133 DLRLAVDAQG
+1133 DLRLAVDVEG
-1143 NATGSF
+1143 NAAGTF

-1170 TARREMLRSVVLG
+1170 TARREMLRGVVLG

-1211 IHGFARPEGKDA
+1211 IHGFARPEGKDG

-1233 VHLAFPRSFAG
+1233 VHLVFPRAFTG

-1270 RRRIELPEGYAVARA
+1270 RRRIELPAGYAVARA

-1294 GLEASRKGSYGAV
+1294 GLAASRKGSYGAA

-1319 TVSTDE
+1319 TVAIDE
-1325 YKAFV
+1325 YRAFV

-1348 PAQPGGGAKA
+1348 PAQAPGGAQK
-1358 GAATGA
+1358 
-1364 PKAGA
+1364 P
-1369 ATGAPKAGSAAG
+1369 G
-1381 AARPQGSEKKP
+1381 AARGADSTQKPGAARGADSTQKPEKKP

>member
-1 MTTPPRS
+1 MTTEPRS
-8 PRTVGQRPG
+8 TRNVGQPAASAR
-17 SPRRAER
+17 SFRRGGPA
-24 PVVARRAE
+24 PVARRALV
-32 RAPAARRAALALALA
+32 ARRAALALALA
-47 LAAAAPAACAPRGA
+47 LAAAAPAGCAPRGA
-61 AAPSAAEAPLPA
+61 ASPLATDAPLPA
-73 AFGAALEAEIASSA
+73 AFAAAMEAEIASSA
-87 AAAPYLAAIEAA
+87 AAAPYLDAIERA

-107 ALAAVLASL
+107 ALATVFASL
-116 DALVFGAGTAGGSAP
+116 DALVFGAGTASGPDP

-143 LPEVAQRLQR
+143 LPEVARRLQR

-161 GRGAPAMPFLR
+161 GRGERALPFVRSAL
-172 GAIAS
+172 AS
-177 ALHRIALHVG
+177 ALHRVALHVG
-187 DEAAAAT
+187 DDAAAAT
-194 WSARRGCANEAALVG
+194 WGARRGCAGEAALVG
-209 PLDAAPLQSLAR
+209 PLDPAPLQSLAR

-234 RSYPGIAPFARA
+234 RSYPGIAPFAA
-246 VSPIVVRADACAID
+246 SASPIVVRADACAID

-280 IAQRVSLALASS
+280 VAQRVSLALASS
-292 SAAALE
+292 SAAVLE
-298 VGGVLAL
+298 VGGVTAI
-305 QRDYAA
+305 QRDYAS

-335 AQKGDGGAI
+335 AQKGDGGVI
-344 ELSAFGEN
+344 ELGAWGEN

-362 PGAVASATAARPAAV
+362 PGAAATAAASQPTPV
-377 DLAPAPAPGGAPG
+377 DLAPAPRG
-390 ERLGPAGV
+390 GPAAV

-410 ARAAERLLDPGGDGR
+410 ARAAEHLLDPAGDGPAGDGAAR
-425 LGLGAAPAPTAAP
+425 GPAAPASQ
-438 APAAAP
+438 AAA
-444 RPPSS
+444 R
-449 AAPAPAAAPRPPSS
+449 APR
-463 AAPRSPRLDLLY
+463 APRHDLLY
-475 ARAVRRVGDLPETK
+475 ARAIRRVGDLPETQ
-489 VVERTRAAVERVLA
+489 VVERTRAALERVLA

-512 LYRAELAE
+512 LYEAELAE

-529 MDALRELGVKV
+529 MAALRELGVKV
-540 APPQGPAG
+540 APPGPG
-548 PSAPVVPDADRMV
+548 GVKAPAVPDADRMV
-561 LAELAMVARRAGVTD
+561 LAELATLARRAGVTD
-576 VAEAAYA
+576 VAEAAYTK
-583 RLAAAAPG
+583 LAAAAPG
-591 SPLLAAVDDRVH
+591 SALLATVDDRIH
-603 GRAGVDAVKAACG
+603 GRVGADAVKAACN
-616 GGLDRSGNACLGAL
+616 GGLDRSGTACLGAL
-630 LGASGDRAAVL
+630 LGASDRNAVL

-677 YDAMPPGERVMLE
+677 YDAMAPGERVMLE
-690 ALGLAAGRGDGRAA
+690 ALGLAAGRGDVRAA
-704 RGRLARDRATARD
+704 RGRLARDRTTARD
-717 APAAIGPISR
+717 TPAGIGPIAR

-752 KAFLPGAAV
+752 KAFLPGAAT

-766 VERFTIAPD
+766 VERFTISPD

-798 VAFGPLI
+798 VAYGPLI
-805 EGRGMPRLLRRR
+805 EGRGAARLLRRR

-823 RILAPDAASNAAQ
+823 RILAPDAASNASQ
-836 EHTDLSQLEQGDYIE
+836 DHSDLSQLEQGDYVE

-883 AIEVRRPS
+883 EIEVRRPS
-891 SLPLAVWSHPL
+891 SLRLAVWSHPL
-902 LGAAEER
+902 LGAAEQR
-909 VEGASKV
+909 TEGGSTV
-916 SVWRLKDQPPRRI
+916 SVWRIKDQPPRRI

-947 TWSHVAA
+947 TWGHVGA
-954 AIDENLRALSDRDPF
+954 AIDENIRALADRDPY

-1008 SDFAALMAGGP
+1008 SDMAALLGGGP

-1025 AMIELGQGSRSWVV
+1025 AMIELGQGSRSWVI

-1061 SSADFPPHAGRFR
+1061 SSADFPPHVGRFR
-1074 HPLVIARLP
+1074 HPLVVARLP

-1107 RGRAAMLPAGEL
+1107 RGRAAMLPGGEL

-1133 DLRLAVDAQG
+1133 DLRLTVDAQG
-1143 NATGSF
+1143 NAAGTF

-1170 TARREMLRSVVLG
+1170 TARREMLRGVVLG

-1211 IHGFARPEGKDA
+1211 IHGFARPEGKDG

-1233 VHLAFPRSFAG
+1233 VHLVFPRAFTG

-1270 RRRIELPEGYAVARA
+1270 RRRIELPAGYAVARA

-1294 GLEASRKGSYGAV
+1294 GLAASRKGSYGAA

-1319 TVSTDE
+1319 TVAIDE
-1325 YKAFV
+1325 YRAFV

-1348 PAQPGGGAKA
+1348 PAQAPGGAQKP
-1358 GAATGA
+1358 GAAPGGA
-1364 PKAGA
+1364 QKP
-1369 ATGAPKAGSAAG
+1369 G
-1381 AARPQGSEKKP
+1381 AARGAESPQKPEKKP